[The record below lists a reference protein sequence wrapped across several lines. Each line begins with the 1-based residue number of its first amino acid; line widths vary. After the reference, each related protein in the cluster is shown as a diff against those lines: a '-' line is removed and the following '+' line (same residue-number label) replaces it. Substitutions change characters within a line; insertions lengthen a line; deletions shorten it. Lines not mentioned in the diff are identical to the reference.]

1 MVVKLRCDSKNR
13 ASKWR
18 ESSTSSIISCKC
30 GRKKLRLCKNKEMS
44 KESEEIKTI
53 EQWRWSEMQGL
64 ELHDSSLSSDIDLG
78 ASFKANHNSIDNF
91 PSTPTITLKTS
102 STKTTT
108 IISNTQLKSQNF
120 DKREVFIEENKQMG
134 SFEKEKKISKD
145 FDKREVFVEDNKQMG
160 SFEKEKKNSGDGDKE
175 KSGLSLPPVG
185 FKELFRFADRL
196 DCVLMGIGT
205 VGAFV
210 HGCSLP
216 LFLRFFADLVNSF
229 GSNANNVDKM
239 TQEVLKYAFYF
250 LVVGA
255 AIWASSWAEISCW
268 MWTGERQST
277 KMRIKFLEAALNQDI
292 QYFDTHLRTSD
303 VVSAINTDAVMVQD
317 AISEKLGNFIHYM
330 ATFVSG
336 FVVGFTAV
344 WQLALVTLAV
354 VPLIAVIG
362 GIHATTLAKLSGK
375 SQESLSQAG
384 NIVEQTIVQ
393 IRTVLAYVGES
404 KALKD
409 YTAALRIAQRIGYK
423 TGFAKGLGLGATY
436 FTVFCCYAL
445 LLWYGGYLVRHHFT
459 NGGLAIST
467 MFAVMIG
474 GIGLGQSAPSMAAF
488 AKARVAA
495 AKIFQVIDHKPA
507 VDRNAES
514 GLELESVTGQ
524 VELKNVNFSYPS
536 RPDVLVLKNFSITVP
551 SGKTIALVGS
561 SGSGKST
568 VVSLIE
574 RFYDPTSGQVMLDGQ
589 DIKSLK
595 LKWLRQQVGLVSQE
609 PALFATT
616 IKENILLGRPD
627 ANLIEIEE
635 AARVANAHSF
645 IIKLPDGYD
654 TQVGERGLQLSGGQ
668 KQRIAIARAML
679 KNPAILLLDEAT
691 SALDSESEK
700 LVQEALDRFMIGRT
714 TLVIAHRLSTIRKA
728 DLVAVLQQGSVS
740 EIGTHD
746 ELMGKG
752 ENGMYAKLIRMQ
764 EAAHETALNN
774 ARKSS
779 ARPSSARNSV
789 SSPIITRN
797 SSYGRSPYSR
807 RLSDFSTSDFSL
819 SLDAGYPN
827 YRHDKLAFR
836 EQYSSFLRLA
846 KMNSPE
852 WSYALIGSIGS
863 VVCGSLSAFFAYVLS
878 AVLSVYYNPDHAYM
892 IREIGKYCYL
902 LIGVSSA
909 ALIFNTLQHFFWDV
923 VGENL
928 TKRVREKMIEAVLKN
943 EMAWFDQEENES
955 SRIAARLALDANNV
969 RSAIGDRISV
979 IMQNSALMLVAC
991 TAGFVLQWRLALV
1004 LIAVFPVVVAA
1015 TVLQKMFMKGFSGD
1029 LEAAHA
1035 KSTQLAGEA
1044 VANVRTVAAFNS
1056 ETKIVDLFTTNLQT
1070 PLKRCF
1076 WKGQIAG
1083 TGYGIA
1089 QFLLYASYALGLWY
1103 ASWLVKHGI
1112 SDFSKTIRV
1121 FMVLMVSANGAAET
1135 LTLAPDFIKGGR
1147 AMRSVFDLLDRKTE
1161 IEPDDID
1168 STPVPDKLRGEVEF
1182 KHVDFT
1188 YPSRPDVPIFRDLN
1202 LRARAGKTLALVGP
1216 SGSGKSSVISL
1227 ILRYYDPSS
1236 GRVMIDGKD
1245 IRKYNLKALRRHI
1258 AMVPQEP
1265 CLFATTI
1272 YENIAYG
1279 QESATEA
1286 EIIEAA
1292 TMANAHKFISSLP
1305 DGYETFVGERGIQL
1319 SGGQKQ
1325 RIAIARAFLRK
1336 AEVMLLDEATSA
1348 LDAESERSVQEA
1360 LERAC
1365 AGKTTIVVAH
1375 RLSTIRNAH
1384 VIAVI
1389 DDGKVAEQGSH
1400 SHLLKNYP
1408 DGIYSRMIQLQR
1420 FTHGQVVSM
1429 VSGSSSS
1436 TRQREDQ
1443 DQGQ

>member
-1 MVVKLRCDSKNR
+1 
-13 ASKWR
+13 
-18 ESSTSSIISCKC
+18 
-30 GRKKLRLCKNKEMS
+30 MS
-44 KESEEIKTI
+44 QNSEEIKTL
-53 EQWRWSEMQGL
+53 EQWRWSEMQGIELVSSSATVSNSHESNPAL
-64 ELHDSSLSSDIDLG
+64 E
-78 ASFKANHNSIDNF
+78 K
-91 PSTPTITLKTS
+91 
-102 STKTTT
+102 
-108 IISNTQLKSQNF
+108 
-120 DKREVFIEENKQMG
+120 KREERVIMEEVSSVAKKEEGVPNG
-134 SFEKEKKISKD
+134 VGGEKKKD
-145 FDKREVFVEDNKQMG
+145 G
-160 SFEKEKKNSGDGDKE
+160 SVAS
-175 KSGLSLPPVG
+175 VG
-185 FKELFRFADRL
+185 FGELFRFSDGL
-196 DCVLMGIGT
+196 DYILMAIGT

-229 GSNANNVDKM
+229 GSNANDLDKM
-239 TQEVLKYAFYF
+239 TQEVVKYAFYF

-277 KMRIKFLEAALNQDI
+277 RMRIRYLEAALDQDI
-292 QYFDTHLRTSD
+292 QFFDTEVRTSD
-303 VVSAINTDAVMVQD
+303 VVFAINTDAVMVQD

-354 VPLIAVIG
+354 VPIIAVIG
-362 GIHATTLAKLSGK
+362 GIHTTTLAKLSSK
-375 SQESLSQAG
+375 SQEALSQAG
-384 NIVEQTIVQ
+384 NIVEQTVVQ
-393 IRTVLAYVGES
+393 IRVVLAFVGETR
-404 KALKD
+404 ALQG
-409 YTAALRIAQRIGYK
+409 YSSALRIAQKIGYR
-423 TGFAKGLGLGATY
+423 TGFAKGMGLGATY
-436 FTVFCCYAL
+436 FVVFCCYAL
-445 LLWYGGYLVRHHFT
+445 LLWYGGYLVRHHYT
-459 NGGLAIST
+459 NGGLAIAT
-467 MFAVMIG
+467 MFSVMIG
-474 GIGLGQSAPSMAAF
+474 GLALGQSAPSMAAF
-488 AKARVAA
+488 TKARVAA
-495 AKIFQVIDHKPA
+495 AKIFRVIDHKP
-507 VDRNAES
+507 VIDRRSES
-514 GLELESVTGQ
+514 GLELESVTGL
-524 VELKNVNFSYPS
+524 VELRNVDFSYPS
-536 RPDVLVLKNFSITVP
+536 RPEVLILNNFSLNVP
-551 SGKTIALVGS
+551 AGKTIALVGS

-574 RFYDPTSGQVMLDGQ
+574 RFYDPSSGQVLLDGN
-589 DIKSLK
+589 DVKSFK
-595 LKWLRQQVGLVSQE
+595 LRWLRQQIGLVSQE

-616 IKENILLGRPD
+616 IRENILLGRPD
-627 ANLIEIEE
+627 ANQVEIEE

-645 IIKLPDGYD
+645 IIKLPEGYE

-728 DLVAVLQQGSVS
+728 DLVAVLQQGSVT

-746 ELMGKG
+746 ELFAKG
-752 ENGMYAKLIRMQ
+752 ENGVYAKLIRMQ
-764 EAAHETALNN
+764 EMAHETSMNN

-819 SLDAGYPN
+819 SLDASHPN
-827 YRHDKLAFR
+827 YRLEKLAFKD
-836 EQYSSFLRLA
+836 QASSFWRLA

-852 WSYALIGSIGS
+852 WLYALIGSIGS

-878 AVLSVYYNPDHAYM
+878 AVLSVYYNPNHRHM
-892 IREIGKYCYL
+892 IREIEKYCYL
-902 LIGVSSA
+902 LIGLSSA
-909 ALIFNTLQHFFWDV
+909 ALLFNTLQHSFWDI

-928 TKRVREKMIEAVLKN
+928 TKRVREKMLAAVLKN

-955 SRIAARLALDANNV
+955 ARIAARLSLDANNV

-979 IMQNSALMLVAC
+979 IVQNTALMLVAC

-1004 LIAVFPVVVAA
+1004 LVAVFPVVVAA
-1015 TVLQKMFMKGFSGD
+1015 TVLQKMFMTGFSGD

-1035 KSTQLAGEA
+1035 KATQLAAEA
-1044 VANVRTVAAFNS
+1044 IANVRTVAAFNS
-1056 ETKIVDLFTTNLQT
+1056 EKKIAGLFTSNLET
-1070 PLKRCF
+1070 PLRRCF
-1076 WKGQIAG
+1076 WKGQISG
-1083 TGYGIA
+1083 SGYGIA
-1089 QFLLYASYALGLWY
+1089 QFALYASYALGLWY

-1112 SDFSKTIRV
+1112 SDFSNTIRV

-1147 AMRSVFDLLDRKTE
+1147 AMRSVFDLLDRITE
-1161 IEPDDID
+1161 IEPDDPD
-1168 STPVPDKLRGEVEF
+1168 ATPVPDRLRGEVEL
-1182 KHVDFT
+1182 KHVDFS
-1188 YPSRPDVPIFRDLN
+1188 YPTRPDMSVFRDLS

-1216 SGSGKSSVISL
+1216 SGCGKSSVIAL
-1227 ILRYYDPSS
+1227 IQRFYDPTS

-1245 IRKYNLKALRRHI
+1245 IRKYNLKSLRRHI
-1258 AMVPQEP
+1258 AVVPQEP
-1265 CLFATTI
+1265 CLFATSI

-1279 QESATEA
+1279 HDSASEA

-1292 TMANAHKFISSLP
+1292 TLANAHKFISSLP
-1305 DGYETFVGERGIQL
+1305 DGYKTFVGERGVQL

-1325 RIAIARAFLRK
+1325 RIAIARAFVRK
-1336 AEVMLLDEATSA
+1336 AELMLLDEATSA

-1360 LERAC
+1360 LDRAC
-1365 AGKTTIVVAH
+1365 SGKTTIIVAH
-1375 RLSTIRNAH
+1375 RLSTIRNANL
-1384 VIAVI
+1384 IAVI

-1400 SHLLKNYP
+1400 SLLLKNYP
-1408 DGIYSRMIQLQR
+1408 DGIYARMIQLQR
-1420 FTHGQVVSM
+1420 FTNNQVIGM
-1429 VSGSSSS
+1429 ASGSSSS
-1436 TRQREDQ
+1436 ARPKDDERE
-1443 DQGQ
+1443 G

>member
-1 MVVKLRCDSKNR
+1 MSQ
-13 ASKWR
+13 
-18 ESSTSSIISCKC
+18 ESVQI
-30 GRKKLRLCKNKEMS
+30 E
-44 KESEEIKTI
+44 EEIKSL

-64 ELHDSSLSSDIDLG
+64 ELLPEPSS
-78 ASFKANHNSIDNF
+78 NSN
-91 PSTPTITLKTS
+91 
-102 STKTTT
+102 
-108 IISNTQLKSQNF
+108 
-120 DKREVFIEENKQMG
+120 
-134 SFEKEKKISKD
+134 
-145 FDKREVFVEDNKQMG
+145 
-160 SFEKEKKNSGDGDKE
+160 KNSRNPE
-175 KSGLSLPPVG
+175 TELQEHPPEMENGGGTPPPPPPATAEEPKKAEIRGVA
-185 FKELFRFADRL
+185 FKELFRFADGL
-196 DCVLMGIGT
+196 DYVLMTIGS

-239 TQEVLKYAFYF
+239 MQEVLKYALYF

-268 MWTGERQST
+268 MWTGERQTT
-277 KMRIKFLEAALNQDI
+277 KMRIKYLEAALNQDI
-292 QYFDTHLRTSD
+292 QFFDTEVRTSD

-336 FVVGFTAV
+336 FIVGFTAV
-344 WQLALVTLAV
+344 WQLALVTIAV

-362 GIHATTLAKLSGK
+362 GIHTTTLSKLSNK

-384 NIVEQTIVQ
+384 NIVEQQTVVQ
-393 IRTVLAYVGES
+393 IRVVMAFVGES
-404 KALKD
+404 RASQAYSSALK
-409 YTAALRIAQRIGYK
+409 TAQKLGYK
-423 TGFAKGLGLGATY
+423 TGFAKGMGLGATY
-436 FTVFCCYAL
+436 FVVFCCYAL
-445 LLWYGGYLVRHHFT
+445 LLWYGGYLVRHHLT
-459 NGGLAIST
+459 NGGLAIAT

-474 GIGLGQSAPSMAAF
+474 GLGLGQSVPSMAAF
-488 AKARVAA
+488 AKAKVAA
-495 AKIFQVIDHKPA
+495 AKIFRIIDHKPTIE
-507 VDRNAES
+507 RNSVS
-514 GLELESVTGQ
+514 GVELESVTGL
-524 VELKNVNFSYPS
+524 VELKNVDFSYPS
-536 RPDVLVLKNFSITVP
+536 RPDVKILNEFTLSVP
-551 SGKTIALVGS
+551 AGKTIALVGS

-574 RFYDPTSGQVMLDGQ
+574 RFYDPTSGQVLLDGHHL
-589 DIKSLK
+589 KTLK
-595 LKWLRQQVGLVSQE
+595 LKWLRQQIGLVSQE
-609 PALFATT
+609 PALFATS

-627 ANLIEIEE
+627 ADQVEVEE

-645 IIKLPDGYD
+645 IIKLPDGFD

-714 TLVIAHRLSTIRKA
+714 TLIIAHRLSTIRKA

-746 ELMGKG
+746 ELFAKG
-752 ENGMYAKLIRMQ
+752 ENGIYSKLIKMQ
-764 EAAHETALNN
+764 EAAHETAMNN

-789 SSPIITRN
+789 SSPIIARN

-807 RLSDFSTSDFSL
+807 RLSDFSTTDFSL
-819 SLDAGYPN
+819 SVEASSYPN
-827 YRHDKLAFR
+827 YRHDKLPFKDQAN
-836 EQYSSFLRLA
+836 SFWRLA

-852 WSYALIGSIGS
+852 WKYALVGS
-863 VVCGSLSAFFAYVLS
+863 VGSVICGSLSAFFAYVLS
-878 AVLSVYYNPDHAYM
+878 AVLSIYYNPDHNYM
-892 IREIGKYCYL
+892 IKQIDKYCYL
-902 LIGVSSA
+902 LIGLSSA
-909 ALIFNTLQHFFWDV
+909 ALIFNTLQHSFWDI

-928 TKRVREKMIEAVLKN
+928 TKRVREKMLTAVLKN

-955 SRIAARLALDANNV
+955 ARISARLALDANNV

-979 IMQNSALMLVAC
+979 IVQNTALMLVAC

-1004 LIAVFPVVVAA
+1004 LVAVFPVVVAA
-1015 TVLQKMFMKGFSGD
+1015 TVLQKMFMTGFSGD

-1035 KSTQLAGEA
+1035 KGTQLAGDA
-1044 VANVRTVAAFNS
+1044 IANVRTVAAFNS
-1056 ETKIVDLFTTNLQT
+1056 EAKIVRLYTANLEP

-1083 TGYGIA
+1083 SGYGVA
-1089 QFLLYASYALGLWY
+1089 QFCLYASYALGLWY

-1135 LTLAPDFIKGGR
+1135 LTLAPDFIKGGQ
-1147 AMRSVFDLLDRKTE
+1147 AMRSVFELLDRKTE
-1161 IEPDDID
+1161 IEPDDLD
-1168 STPVPDKLRGEVEF
+1168 TTPVPDRLRGEVEL
-1182 KHVDFT
+1182 KHIDFS
-1188 YPSRPDVPIFRDLN
+1188 YPSRPDIQVFRDLS

-1216 SGSGKSSVISL
+1216 SGCGKSSVISL
-1227 ILRYYDPSS
+1227 IQRFYEPSS
-1236 GRVMIDGKD
+1236 GRVLIDGKD
-1245 IRKYNLKALRRHI
+1245 IRKYNLKAIRKHI
-1258 AMVPQEP
+1258 AIVPQEP
-1265 CLFATTI
+1265 CLFGTTI

-1279 QESATEA
+1279 HECATEA
-1286 EIIEAA
+1286 EIIQAA
-1292 TMANAHKFISSLP
+1292 TLASAHKFISALP
-1305 DGYETFVGERGIQL
+1305 DGYKTYVGERGVQL

-1325 RIAIARAFLRK
+1325 RIAIARALVRK
-1336 AEVMLLDEATSA
+1336 AEIMLLDEATSA

-1360 LERAC
+1360 LDQAC
-1365 AGKTTIVVAH
+1365 CGRTSIVVAH

-1408 DGIYSRMIQLQR
+1408 DGIYARMIQLQR
-1420 FTHGQVVSM
+1420 FTHTQVIGM
-1429 VSGSSSS
+1429 TSGSSS
-1436 TRQREDQ
+1436 RVNKED
-1443 DQGQ
+1443 DA

>member
-1 MVVKLRCDSKNR
+1 
-13 ASKWR
+13 
-18 ESSTSSIISCKC
+18 
-30 GRKKLRLCKNKEMS
+30 MS
-44 KESEEIKTI
+44 KESEEIKTT
-53 EQWRWSEMQGL
+53 EQWKWSEMQGL
-64 ELHDSSLSSDIDLG
+64 ELVSDDNNSSSSDP
-78 ASFKANHNSIDNF
+78 FKGNL
-91 PSTPTITLKTS
+91 PTVTEEGVTATVS
-102 STKTTT
+102 D
-108 IISNTQLKSQNF
+108 SQNQVQVS
-120 DKREVFIEENKQMG
+120 KEMEEHKKDGG
-134 SFEKEKKISKD
+134 SKEK
-145 FDKREVFVEDNKQMG
+145 V
-160 SFEKEKKNSGDGDKE
+160 
-175 KSGLSLPPVG
+175 KSAPAVG
-185 FKELFRFADRL
+185 FGELFRFADGL
-196 DCVLMGIGT
+196 DYILMTIGT
-205 VGAFV
+205 VGAIV

-229 GSNANNVDKM
+229 GSNANNLDKM
-239 TQEVLKYAFYF
+239 TQEVVKYAFYF

-277 KMRIKFLEAALNQDI
+277 KMRIKYLEAALKQDI
-292 QYFDTHLRTSD
+292 EFFDTEVRTSD
-303 VVSAINTDAVMVQD
+303 VVFAINTDAVMVQD

-354 VPLIAVIG
+354 VPMIAVIG
-362 GIHATTLAKLSGK
+362 GIHTTTLAKLSSK
-375 SQESLSQAG
+375 SQEALSQAG
-384 NIVEQTIVQ
+384 NIVEQTVVQ
-393 IRTVLAYVGES
+393 IRVVLAFVGES
-404 KALKD
+404 RALQGYSSALKV
-409 YTAALRIAQRIGYK
+409 AQKLGYK
-423 TGFAKGLGLGATY
+423 TGLAKGMGLGATY
-436 FTVFCCYAL
+436 FVVFCCYAL
-445 LLWYGGYLVRHHFT
+445 LLWYGGYLVRHHET
-459 NGGLAIST
+459 NGGLAIAT

-488 AKARVAA
+488 TKARVAA
-495 AKIFQVIDHKPA
+495 AKIFRIIDHQPGI
-507 VDRNAES
+507 DRNSES
-514 GLELESVTGQ
+514 GLELETVTGL
-524 VELKNVNFSYPS
+524 VELKNVDFSYPS
-536 RPDVLVLKNFSITVP
+536 RPEVLILNDFSLSVP
-551 SGKTIALVGS
+551 AGKTIALVGS

-574 RFYDPTSGQVMLDGQ
+574 RFYDPTSGQVMLDGH
-589 DIKSLK
+589 DIKTLK
-595 LKWLRQQVGLVSQE
+595 LKWLRQQIGLVSQE

-616 IKENILLGRPD
+616 IRENILLGRPD
-627 ANLIEIEE
+627 ANQVEIEE

-645 IIKLPDGYD
+645 IIKLPEGFE

-728 DLVAVLQQGSVS
+728 DLVAVIQQGSVF

-746 ELMGKG
+746 ELFSKG
-752 ENGMYAKLIRMQ
+752 ENGVYAKLIKMQ
-764 EAAHETALNN
+764 EVAHETAMNN

-789 SSPIITRN
+789 SSPIIARN

-819 SLDAGYPN
+819 SLDASHPN
-827 YRHDKLAFR
+827 YKHEKLAFKD
-836 EQYSSFLRLA
+836 QAGSFWRLV

-852 WSYALIGSIGS
+852 WLYALLGSIGS
-863 VVCGSLSAFFAYVLS
+863 IVCGSLSAFFAYVLS
-878 AVLSVYYNPDHAYM
+878 AVLSVYYNPDHKHM
-892 IREIGKYCYL
+892 IREIDKYCYL
-902 LIGVSSA
+902 LIGLSST
-909 ALIFNTLQHFFWDV
+909 ALIFNTLQHFFWDI

-928 TKRVREKMIEAVLKN
+928 TKRVREKMLTAVLKN

-955 SRIAARLALDANNV
+955 ARISARLALDANNV

-979 IMQNSALMLVAC
+979 IVQNTALMLVAC

-1015 TVLQKMFMKGFSGD
+1015 TVLQKMFMTGFSGD

-1035 KSTQLAGEA
+1035 KATQLAGEA
-1044 VANVRTVAAFNS
+1044 IANVRTVAAFNS
-1056 ETKIVDLFTTNLQT
+1056 ESKIVRLFASNLET
-1070 PLKRCF
+1070 PLQRCF
-1076 WKGQIAG
+1076 WKGQISG
-1083 TGYGIA
+1083 SGYGIA
-1089 QFLLYASYALGLWY
+1089 QFALYASYALGLWY

-1147 AMRSVFDLLDRKTE
+1147 AMRSVFDLLDRQTE
-1161 IEPDDID
+1161 IEPDDQD
-1168 STPVPDKLRGEVEF
+1168 ATPVPDRLRGEVEL
-1182 KHVDFT
+1182 KHVDFS
-1188 YPSRPDVPIFRDLN
+1188 YPTRPDMPVFRDLN
-1202 LRARAGKTLALVGP
+1202 LRIRAGKTLALVGP
-1216 SGSGKSSVISL
+1216 SGCGKSSVIAL
-1227 ILRYYDPSS
+1227 IQRFYDPTS
-1236 GRVMIDGKD
+1236 GRIMIDGKD
-1245 IRKYNLKALRRHI
+1245 IRKYNLKSLRRHI
-1258 AMVPQEP
+1258 SVVPQEP

-1279 QESATEA
+1279 HDSATEA

-1292 TMANAHKFISSLP
+1292 TLANAHKFISSLP
-1305 DGYETFVGERGIQL
+1305 DGYKTFVGERGVQL

-1325 RIAIARAFLRK
+1325 RIAVARAFLRK
-1336 AEVMLLDEATSA
+1336 AELMLLDEATSA

-1360 LERAC
+1360 LDRAST
-1365 AGKTTIVVAH
+1365 GKTTIIVAH
-1375 RLSTIRNAH
+1375 RLSTIRNAN

-1400 SHLLKNYP
+1400 SQLMKNHQ
-1408 DGIYSRMIQLQR
+1408 DGIYARMIQLQR
-1420 FTHGQVVSM
+1420 FTHNEVIGM
-1429 VSGSSSS
+1429 ASGSSSS
-1436 TRQREDQ
+1436 T
-1443 DQGQ
+1443 

>member
-1 MVVKLRCDSKNR
+1 
-13 ASKWR
+13 
-18 ESSTSSIISCKC
+18 
-30 GRKKLRLCKNKEMS
+30 MS

-53 EQWRWSEMQGL
+53 EQWKWSEMQGL
-64 ELHDSSLSSDIDLG
+64 ELVGRDDDVDNTHNNSE
-78 ASFKANHNSIDNF
+78 SFKGNLPTVTEEGATATVID
-91 PSTPTITLKTS
+91 SQQHQVSKEMVETS
-102 STKTTT
+102 EPNK
-108 IISNTQLKSQNF
+108 
-120 DKREVFIEENKQMG
+120 DGGIE
-134 SFEKEKKISKD
+134 EKKIKTES
-145 FDKREVFVEDNKQMG
+145 VP
-160 SFEKEKKNSGDGDKE
+160 S
-175 KSGLSLPPVG
+175 VG
-185 FKELFRFADRL
+185 FGELFRFADGL
-196 DCVLMGIGT
+196 DYILMTIGT
-205 VGAFV
+205 VGAIV

-216 LFLRFFADLVNSF
+216 IFLRFFADLVNSF
-229 GSNANNVDKM
+229 GSNANNLDKM
-239 TQEVLKYAFYF
+239 THEVVKYAFYF

-277 KMRIKFLEAALNQDI
+277 KMRIKYLEAALKQDI
-292 QYFDTHLRTSD
+292 EFFDTEVRTSD
-303 VVSAINTDAVMVQD
+303 VVFAINTDAVMVQD

-354 VPLIAVIG
+354 VPMIAVIG
-362 GIHATTLAKLSGK
+362 AIHTTTLAKLSSK
-375 SQESLSQAG
+375 SQEALSQAG
-384 NIVEQTIVQ
+384 NIVEQTVLQ
-393 IRTVLAYVGES
+393 IRVVLSFVGES
-404 KALKD
+404 RALQGYSSALKV
-409 YTAALRIAQRIGYK
+409 AQKLGYK
-423 TGFAKGLGLGATY
+423 TGLAKGMGLGATY
-436 FTVFCCYAL
+436 FVVFCCYAL
-445 LLWYGGYLVRHHFT
+445 LLWYGGYLVRHHYT
-459 NGGLAIST
+459 NGGLAIAT

-474 GIGLGQSAPSMAAF
+474 GLGLGQSAPSMAAF
-488 AKARVAA
+488 TKARVAA
-495 AKIFQVIDHKPA
+495 AKIFRIIDHKPNI
-507 VDRNAES
+507 DRNSES
-514 GLELESVTGQ
+514 GLELETVTGL

-536 RPDVLVLKNFSITVP
+536 RPEVLILNDFSLNVP
-551 SGKTIALVGS
+551 AGKTMALVGS

-574 RFYDPTSGQVMLDGQ
+574 RFYDPTSGQVMLDGH
-589 DIKSLK
+589 DIKTLK
-595 LKWLRQQVGLVSQE
+595 LKWLRQQIGLVSQE

-616 IKENILLGRPD
+616 IRENILLGRPD
-627 ANLIEIEE
+627 ANQVEIEE

-645 IIKLPDGYD
+645 IIKLPEGFE

-728 DLVAVLQQGSVS
+728 DLVAVIQQGSVF

-746 ELMGKG
+746 ELFSKG
-752 ENGMYAKLIRMQ
+752 ENGVYAKLIKMQ
-764 EAAHETALNN
+764 EIAHETAMNN

-789 SSPIITRN
+789 SSPIIARN

-819 SLDAGYPN
+819 SLDASHPN
-827 YRHDKLAFR
+827 YRLEKLAFKD
-836 EQYSSFLRLA
+836 QASSFWRLV

-852 WSYALIGSIGS
+852 WLYALIGSIGS

-878 AVLSVYYNPDHAYM
+878 AVLSVYYNPDHKHM
-892 IREIGKYCYL
+892 IREIDKYCYL
-902 LIGVSSA
+902 LIGLSSTA
-909 ALIFNTLQHFFWDV
+909 FIFNTLQHFFWDI

-928 TKRVREKMIEAVLKN
+928 TKRVREKMLTAVLKN

-955 SRIAARLALDANNV
+955 ARISARLALDANNV

-979 IMQNSALMLVAC
+979 IVQNTALMLVAC

-1015 TVLQKMFMKGFSGD
+1015 TVLQKMFMTGFSGD

-1035 KSTQLAGEA
+1035 KATQLAGEA
-1044 VANVRTVAAFNS
+1044 IANVRTVAAFNS
-1056 ETKIVDLFTTNLQT
+1056 ESKIVRLFAYNLET
-1070 PLKRCF
+1070 PLQRCF
-1076 WKGQIAG
+1076 WKGQISG
-1083 TGYGIA
+1083 SGYGIA
-1089 QFLLYASYALGLWY
+1089 QFALYASYALGLWY

-1112 SDFSKTIRV
+1112 SDFSKTIQV

-1147 AMRSVFDLLDRKTE
+1147 AMRSVFDLLDRRTE
-1161 IEPDDID
+1161 IEPDDQD
-1168 STPVPDKLRGEVEF
+1168 ATPVPDRLRGEVEL
-1182 KHVDFT
+1182 KHVDFS
-1188 YPSRPDVPIFRDLN
+1188 YPTRPDMPVFRDLN
-1202 LRARAGKTLALVGP
+1202 LRIRAGKTLALVGP
-1216 SGSGKSSVISL
+1216 SGCGKSSVIAL
-1227 ILRYYDPSS
+1227 IQRFYDPTS

-1245 IRKYNLKALRRHI
+1245 IRKYNLKSLRRHI
-1258 AMVPQEP
+1258 SVVPQEP

-1279 QESATEA
+1279 HDSATES

-1292 TMANAHKFISSLP
+1292 TLANCHKFISALP
-1305 DGYETFVGERGIQL
+1305 DGYKTFVGERGVQL

-1325 RIAIARAFLRK
+1325 RIAVARAFVRK
-1336 AEVMLLDEATSA
+1336 AELMLLDEATSA

-1360 LERAC
+1360 LDRASS
-1365 AGKTTIVVAH
+1365 GKTTIIV
-1375 RLSTIRNAH
+1375 
-1384 VIAVI
+1384 
-1389 DDGKVAEQGSH
+1389 
-1400 SHLLKNYP
+1400 LL
-1408 DGIYSRMIQLQR
+1408 
-1420 FTHGQVVSM
+1420 QVNES
-1429 VSGSSSS
+1429 
-1436 TRQREDQ
+1436 
-1443 DQGQ
+1443 

>member
-1 MVVKLRCDSKNR
+1 
-13 ASKWR
+13 
-18 ESSTSSIISCKC
+18 
-30 GRKKLRLCKNKEMS
+30 MS
-44 KESEEIKTI
+44 QDLEDTKTM
-53 EQWRWSEMQGL
+53 EQWKWTEMQDL
-64 ELHDSSLSSDIDLG
+64 ELVSPSPSDP
-78 ASFKANHNSIDNF
+78 FKTN
-91 PSTPTITLKTS
+91 PSTPNKKPEKTQVEAQAYQESAEERGEMES
-102 STKTTT
+102 SGASSSSDTKKDG
-108 IISNTQLKSQNF
+108 SNNGGGGGGGNGE
-120 DKREVFIEENKQMG
+120 RA
-134 SFEKEKKISKD
+134 
-145 FDKREVFVEDNKQMG
+145 VEAP
-160 SFEKEKKNSGDGDKE
+160 S
-175 KSGLSLPPVG
+175 VG
-185 FKELFRFADRL
+185 FGELFRFADGL
-196 DCVLMGIGT
+196 DCVLMGIGSL
-205 VGAFV
+205 GALV

-216 LFLRFFADLVNSF
+216 IFLRFFADLVNSF
-229 GSNANNVDKM
+229 GSNTNNMDKM
-239 TQEVLKYAFYF
+239 MQEVSKYAFYF

-268 MWTGERQST
+268 MWTGERQTT
-277 KMRIKFLEAALNQDI
+277 KMRIKYLEAALNQDI
-292 QYFDTHLRTSD
+292 QYFDTEVRTSD
-303 VVSAINTDAVMVQD
+303 VVFAINTDAVMVQD

-362 GIHATTLAKLSGK
+362 AIHTTTLAKLSAK
-375 SQESLSQAG
+375 SQEALSQGG
-384 NIVEQTIVQ
+384 NIVEQTVVQ
-393 IRTVLAYVGES
+393 IRVVMAFVGES
-404 KALKD
+404 RALQAYSSALKV
-409 YTAALRIAQRIGYK
+409 AQKFGYK
-423 TGFAKGLGLGATY
+423 TGFAKGMGLGATY
-436 FTVFCCYAL
+436 FVVFCCYAL
-445 LLWYGGYLVRHHFT
+445 LLWYGGYLVRHHYT
-459 NGGLAIST
+459 NGGLAIAT

-474 GIGLGQSAPSMAAF
+474 GLGLGQSAPSMSAF
-488 AKARVAA
+488 AKAKVAA
-495 AKIFQVIDHKPA
+495 AKIFRIINHKPGI
-507 VDRNAES
+507 DRNSEL
-514 GLELESVTGQ
+514 GLELESVTGL
-524 VELKNVNFSYPS
+524 VELKNVDFAYPS
-536 RPDVLVLKNFSITVP
+536 RLDVRILNNFSLTIP
-551 SGKTIALVGS
+551 AGKTIALVGS

-574 RFYDPTSGQVMLDGQ
+574 RFYDPTSGEVLLDGH
-589 DIKSLK
+589 DIKTLK
-595 LKWLRQQVGLVSQE
+595 LRWLRQQIGLVSQE

-627 ANLIEIEE
+627 ANHIEIEE

-645 IIKLPDGYD
+645 IVKLPDGFD

-746 ELMGKG
+746 ELISKG
-752 ENGMYAKLIRMQ
+752 ENGTYAKLIRMQ
-764 EAAHETALNN
+764 ETAHETALNN

-789 SSPIITRN
+789 SSPIIARN

-819 SLDAGYPN
+819 SLEASHPN
-827 YRHDKLAFR
+827 YRMEKLVFK
-836 EQYSSFLRLA
+836 EQASSFWRLA

-852 WSYALIGSIGS
+852 WVYALVGSIGS

-892 IREIGKYCYL
+892 KREIGKYCYL
-902 LIGVSSA
+902 LIGLSSA
-909 ALIFNTLQHFFWDV
+909 ALLFNTLQHFFWDI

-928 TKRVREKMIEAVLKN
+928 TKRVREKMLTAVLKN

-955 SRIAARLALDANNV
+955 ARISGRLALDANNV

-979 IMQNSALMLVAC
+979 IVQNTALMLVAC

-1015 TVLQKMFMKGFSGD
+1015 TVLQVCSETDPIAQAYYHQKMFMKGFSGD

-1035 KSTQLAGEA
+1035 KATQLAGEA
-1044 VANVRTVAAFNS
+1044 IANIRTVAAFNS
-1056 ETKIVDLFTTNLQT
+1056 ENKIVGLFSSSLQT

-1083 TGYGIA
+1083 SGFGVA
-1089 QFLLYASYALGLWY
+1089 QFSLYASYALGLWY

-1161 IEPDDID
+1161 IEPDDRD
-1168 STPVPDKLRGEVEF
+1168 ATQVPDRLRGEVEL
-1182 KHVDFT
+1182 KHVDFS
-1188 YPSRPDVPIFRDLN
+1188 YPSRPDVLIFRDFN
-1202 LRARAGKTLALVGP
+1202 LRVRAGKTLALVGP
-1216 SGSGKSSVISL
+1216 SGCGKSSVIAL
-1227 ILRYYDPSS
+1227 IQRFYEPAS
-1236 GRVMIDGKD
+1236 GRVLIDGKD
-1245 IRKYNLKALRRHI
+1245 IRKYNLKSLRKHI
-1258 AMVPQEP
+1258 AIVPQEP
-1265 CLFATTI
+1265 CLFASTI

-1279 QESATEA
+1279 HEAATEA

-1292 TMANAHKFISSLP
+1292 TLANAHKFISSLP
-1305 DGYETFVGERGIQL
+1305 DGYKTFVGERGVQL

-1325 RIAIARAFLRK
+1325 RIAIARALVRK
-1336 AEVMLLDEATSA
+1336 AELMLLDEATSA

-1360 LERAC
+1360 LDRAC
-1365 AGKTTIVVAH
+1365 SGKTTIVVAH

-1389 DDGKVAEQGSH
+1389 DDGKVAEKGSH

-1408 DGIYSRMIQLQR
+1408 DGCYARMIQLQR
-1420 FTHGQVVSM
+1420 FTHSQVVGMTSDL
-1429 VSGSSSS
+1429 SSSAKPKDDEE
-1436 TRQREDQ
+1436 REA
-1443 DQGQ
+1443 

>member
-1 MVVKLRCDSKNR
+1 
-13 ASKWR
+13 
-18 ESSTSSIISCKC
+18 
-30 GRKKLRLCKNKEMS
+30 MS
-44 KESEEIKTI
+44 QDSEEIKTI
-53 EQWRWSEMQGL
+53 EQWKWSEMQGL
-64 ELHDSSLSSDIDLG
+64 ELVVSEDNNHTNSTNSTNTPSIKANNTNSSDQFQETKKMEVKNEE
-78 ASFKANHNSIDNF
+78 AKQ
-91 PSTPTITLKTS
+91 S
-102 STKTTT
+102 STA
-108 IISNTQLKSQNF
+108 I
-120 DKREVFIEENKQMG
+120 VAV
-134 SFEKEKKISKD
+134 SFS
-145 FDKREVFVEDNKQMG
+145 
-160 SFEKEKKNSGDGDKE
+160 
-175 KSGLSLPPVG
+175 
-185 FKELFRFADRL
+185 ELFRFADGL
-196 DCVLMGIGT
+196 DYVLMTIGSL
-205 VGAFV
+205 GAFV

-229 GSNANNVDKM
+229 GSYANDVDKM
-239 TQEVLKYAFYF
+239 TQQVLKYAFYF

-268 MWTGERQST
+268 MWTGERQTT
-277 KMRIKFLEAALNQDI
+277 KMRIKYLEAALNQDI
-292 QYFDTHLRTSD
+292 QYFDTEVRTSD
-303 VVSAINTDAVMVQD
+303 VVSAINTDAVVVQD

-330 ATFVSG
+330 ATFLSG

-362 GIHATTLAKLSGK
+362 AIYTMTSAKLSSK
-375 SQESLSQAG
+375 SQEALSKAG
-384 NIVEQTIVQ
+384 NIVEQTVVQ
-393 IRTVLAYVGES
+393 IRTVLAFVGES
-404 KALKD
+404 KALQA
-409 YTAALRIAQRIGYK
+409 YSAALKVSQKIGYK
-423 TGFAKGLGLGATY
+423 SGFSKGFGLGATY

-445 LLWYGGYLVRHHFT
+445 LLWYGGYLVRNHFT
-459 NGGLAIST
+459 NGGLAIAT

-474 GIGLGQSAPSMAAF
+474 GLALGQSAPSMTAF

-495 AKIFQVIDHKPA
+495 AEIFRIIDHKPS
-507 VDRNAES
+507 VDKNAET
-514 GLELESVTGQ
+514 GLELDTVSGQ
-524 VELKNVNFSYPS
+524 LELKNVDFSYPS
-536 RPDVLVLKNFSITVP
+536 RPEIKILNDFNLIVP
-551 SGKTIALVGS
+551 AGKTIALVGS

-574 RFYDPTSGQVMLDGQ
+574 RFYDPTSGQLLLDGN
-589 DIKSLK
+589 DIKTLK
-595 LKWLRQQVGLVSQE
+595 LKWLRQQIGLVSQE
-609 PALFATT
+609 PALFATS

-627 ANLIEIEE
+627 ATQIEIEE

-645 IIKLPDGYD
+645 IIKLPDGFD

-740 EIGTHD
+740 EIGSHD
-746 ELMGKG
+746 ELMIKG
-752 ENGMYAKLIRMQ
+752 ENGMYAKLIKMQ
-764 EAAHETALNN
+764 EAAHETALSN

-819 SLDAGYPN
+819 SLDAAYSN
-827 YRHDKLAFR
+827 YRHEKLAFKD
-836 EQYSSFLRLA
+836 QASSFARLA

-863 VVCGSLSAFFAYVLS
+863 VICGSLSAFFAYVLS

-892 IREIGKYCYL
+892 SKQIAKYCYL

-909 ALIFNTLQHFFWDV
+909 ALIFNTLQHYYWDV

-928 TKRVREKMIEAVLKN
+928 TKRVREKMLAAVLKM
-943 EMAWFDQEENES
+943 EMAWFDQEENDS
-955 SRIAARLALDANNV
+955 SRIAARLSLDANNV

-1004 LIAVFPVVVAA
+1004 LIGVFPVVVAA

-1035 KSTQLAGEA
+1035 KATQLAGEA

-1056 ETKIVDLFTTNLQT
+1056 ETKIVNLFDSSLQT
-1070 PLKRCF
+1070 PLRRCF

-1083 TGYGIA
+1083 SGYGIA

-1147 AMRSVFDLLDRKTE
+1147 AMRSVFELLDRKTE
-1161 IEPDDID
+1161 VEPDD
-1168 STPVPDKLRGEVEF
+1168 PDATAAPDRLRGEVEF
-1182 KHVDFT
+1182 KHVDFS
-1188 YPSRPDVPIFRDLN
+1188 YPTRPDVSIFRDLN

-1216 SGSGKSSVISL
+1216 SGCGKSSVIAL
-1227 ILRYYDPSS
+1227 IERFYEPSS
-1236 GRVMIDGKD
+1236 GRVIIDGKD
-1245 IRKYNLKALRRHI
+1245 IRKYNLKSLRRHI
-1258 AMVPQEP
+1258 AVVPQEP

-1279 QESATEA
+1279 HESATEA
-1286 EIIEAA
+1286 EITEAA
-1292 TMANAHKFISSLP
+1292 TLANAHKFISALP
-1305 DGYETFVGERGIQL
+1305 DGYKTFVGERGVQL

-1336 AEVMLLDEATSA
+1336 AELMLLDEATSA
-1348 LDAESERSVQEA
+1348 LDAESERCVQEA
-1360 LERAC
+1360 LDRAC

-1400 SHLLKNYP
+1400 SHLLKNHS
-1408 DGIYSRMIQLQR
+1408 DGIYARMIQLQR
-1420 FTHGQVVSM
+1420 FTHGEAVNM
-1429 VSGSSSS
+1429 ATGSTSSAR
-1436 TRQREDQ
+1436 TKEDQ
-1443 DQGQ
+1443 D

>member
-1 MVVKLRCDSKNR
+1 MQMSQEEDSCSN
-13 ASKWR
+13 
-18 ESSTSSIISCKC
+18 
-30 GRKKLRLCKNKEMS
+30 
-44 KESEEIKTI
+44 TI
-53 EQWRWSEMQGL
+53 EQWKWSEMQGL
-64 ELHDSSLSSDIDLG
+64 ELHPHSQSPKPHQQQMDTSLSQQPNKDIDG
-78 ASFKANHNSIDNF
+78 AISNGGNGNGNN
-91 PSTPTITLKTS
+91 TS
-102 STKTTT
+102 S
-108 IISNTQLKSQNF
+108 ISSSSS
-120 DKREVFIEENKQMG
+120 G
-134 SFEKEKKISKD
+134 EKKKTKAESVPPIG
-145 FDKREVFVEDNKQMG
+145 FVK
-160 SFEKEKKNSGDGDKE
+160 
-175 KSGLSLPPVG
+175 
-185 FKELFRFADRL
+185 LFRFADGL
-196 DCVLMGIGT
+196 DCILMAIGT
-205 VGAFV
+205 VGAIV

-216 LFLRFFADLVNSF
+216 IFLRFFADLVNSF
-229 GSNANNVDKM
+229 GSNANDLDKM
-239 TQEVLKYAFYF
+239 TQEVVKYAFYF

-277 KMRIKFLEAALNQDI
+277 KMRIKYLEAALNQDI
-292 QYFDTHLRTSD
+292 QFFDTEVRTSD
-303 VVSAINTDAVMVQD
+303 VVFAINTDAVLVQD
-317 AISEKLGNFIHYM
+317 AISEKVEHTLVLGNFIHYM

-354 VPLIAVIG
+354 VPMIAVIG
-362 GIHATTLAKLSGK
+362 AIHTITLAKLSGK

-384 NIVEQTIVQ
+384 NIAEQTVAQ
-393 IRTVLAYVGES
+393 IRVVLAFVGES
-404 KALKD
+404 RALKA
-409 YTAALRIAQRIGYK
+409 YSSALKVGQKLGYK
-423 TGFAKGLGLGATY
+423 TGFAKGMGLGATY
-436 FTVFCCYAL
+436 FVVFCCYAL
-445 LLWYGGYLVRHHFT
+445 LLWYGGYLVRHHYT
-459 NGGLAIST
+459 NGGLAIAT

-474 GIGLGQSAPSMAAF
+474 GLGLGQSAPSMAAF
-488 AKARVAA
+488 TKARVAA
-495 AKIFQVIDHKPA
+495 AKIFHIIDHKPSI
-507 VDRNAES
+507 DRNSES
-514 GLELESVTGQ
+514 GLELESVTGL
-524 VELKNVNFSYPS
+524 VELKSVDFSYPS
-536 RPDVLVLKNFSITVP
+536 RQDVRVLNDFSLNVP
-551 SGKTIALVGS
+551 AGKTIALVGS

-574 RFYDPTSGQVMLDGQ
+574 RFYDPSSGQVLLDGH
-589 DIKSLK
+589 DIKTLK
-595 LKWLRQQVGLVSQE
+595 LRWLRQQIGLVSQE

-616 IKENILLGRPD
+616 IRENILLGRPD
-627 ANLIEIEE
+627 ADQGEIEE

-645 IIKLPDGYD
+645 INKLPEGYE

-728 DLVAVLQQGSVS
+728 DLVAVLQQGRVS

-746 ELMGKG
+746 ELFSKG
-752 ENGMYAKLIRMQ
+752 ENGVYAKLIKMQ
-764 EAAHETALNN
+764 EIAHETAMSN

-797 SSYGRSPYSR
+797 SSYGRSPYSH

-819 SLDAGYPN
+819 SLDASHPN
-827 YRHDKLAFR
+827 YRHERLAFK
-836 EQYSSFLRLA
+836 EQASSFWRLA

-852 WSYALIGSIGS
+852 WLYALIGSIGS

-878 AVLSVYYNPDHAYM
+878 AVLSVYYNPDHRFM
-892 IREIGKYCYL
+892 IRQIEKYCYL
-902 LIGVSSA
+902 LIGLSSA
-909 ALIFNTLQHFFWDV
+909 ALLFNTLQHFFWDI

-928 TKRVREKMIEAVLKN
+928 TKRVREKMLTAVLKN

-955 SRIAARLALDANNV
+955 GRIAARLSLDANNV

-979 IMQNSALMLVAC
+979 IVQNTALMLVAC

-1004 LIAVFPVVVAA
+1004 LVAVFPVVVAA
-1015 TVLQKMFMKGFSGD
+1015 TVLQKMFMTGFSGD
-1029 LEAAHA
+1029 MEAAHA
-1035 KSTQLAGEA
+1035 KATQLAGEA
-1044 VANVRTVAAFNS
+1044 IANVRTVAAFNS
-1056 ETKIVDLFTTNLQT
+1056 ETKIVRLFTSNLEI

-1076 WKGQIAG
+1076 RRGQISG
-1083 TGYGIA
+1083 SGYGIA
-1089 QFLLYASYALGLWY
+1089 QFALYASYALGLWY

-1112 SDFSKTIRV
+1112 SDFSKAIRV

-1147 AMRSVFDLLDRKTE
+1147 AMRSVFEFLDRRTE
-1161 IEPDDID
+1161 IEPDDPD
-1168 STPVPDKLRGEVEF
+1168 ATPVPDRLRGEVEL
-1182 KHVDFT
+1182 KHVDFS
-1188 YPSRPDVPIFRDLN
+1188 YPTRPDMPVFHDLS

-1216 SGSGKSSVISL
+1216 SGCGKSSIIALVQ
-1227 ILRYYDPSS
+1227 RFYDPTS
-1236 GRVMIDGKD
+1236 GRVLIDGKD
-1245 IRKYNLKALRRHI
+1245 IRRYNLKSLRRHI
-1258 AMVPQEP
+1258 SVVPQEP

-1279 QESATEA
+1279 HDSATEA

-1292 TMANAHKFISSLP
+1292 TLANAHKFISSLP
-1305 DGYETFVGERGIQL
+1305 DGYKTFVGERGVQL

-1325 RIAIARAFLRK
+1325 RIAVARAFVRK
-1336 AEVMLLDEATSA
+1336 AELMLLDEATSA

-1360 LERAC
+1360 LDRASL
-1365 AGKTTIVVAH
+1365 GKTTIIVAH
-1375 RLSTIRNAH
+1375 RLSTIRNAN

-1408 DGIYSRMIQLQR
+1408 DGIYARMIQLQR
-1420 FTHGQVVSM
+1420 FTNTQVIGM
-1429 VSGSSSS
+1429 ASGSSSS
-1436 TRQREDQ
+1436 TRPKDDERE
-1443 DQGQ
+1443 G

>member
-1 MVVKLRCDSKNR
+1 MSQDSK
-13 ASKWR
+13 
-18 ESSTSSIISCKC
+18 
-30 GRKKLRLCKNKEMS
+30 
-44 KESEEIKTI
+44 EINTI

-64 ELHDSSLSSDIDLG
+64 ELMGS
-78 ASFKANHNSIDNF
+78 NN
-91 PSTPTITLKTS
+91 TS
-102 STKTTT
+102 SESVPNSERESKTPK
-108 IISNTQLKSQNF
+108 IGEQ
-120 DKREVFIEENKQMG
+120 KREKEMEAADNNGNGKKEG
-134 SFEKEKKISKD
+134 TEKP
-145 FDKREVFVEDNKQMG
+145 
-160 SFEKEKKNSGDGDKE
+160 KEG
-175 KSGLSLPPVG
+175 PPAVG
-185 FKELFRFADRL
+185 FKELFRFADNL
-196 DCVLMGIGT
+196 DCILMAIGSL
-205 VGAFV
+205 GAFV
-210 HGCSLP
+210 HGCALP

-229 GSNANNVDKM
+229 GSYADNPDKM
-239 TQEVLKYAFYF
+239 MQEVLKYAYYF

-255 AIWASSWAEISCW
+255 AIWASSWAEIACW

-277 KMRIKFLEAALNQDI
+277 KMRIKYLEAALSQDI
-292 QYFDTHLRTSD
+292 QYFDTQVRTSD
-303 VVSAINTDAVMVQD
+303 IVFAINTDAALVQD
-317 AISEKLGNFIHYM
+317 AISEKLGSFIHYL
-330 ATFVSG
+330 ATFVTG

-362 GIHATTLAKLSGK
+362 GIHTTTLAKLSTK
-375 SQESLSQAG
+375 SQGAMSQAG

-393 IRTVLAYVGES
+393 IRVVFAFVGES
-404 KALKD
+404 KALEA
-409 YTAALRIAQRIGYK
+409 YSAALKIAQKLGYK
-423 TGFAKGLGLGATY
+423 SGLAKGMGLGGTY
-436 FTVFCCYAL
+436 FVVFCCYAL
-445 LLWYGGYLVRHHFT
+445 LLWYGGYLVRHHLT
-459 NGGLAIST
+459 NGGLAIAT

-474 GIGLGQSAPSMAAF
+474 GIGLGQSAPSMSAF
-488 AKARVAA
+488 AKAKAAA
-495 AKIFQVIDHKPA
+495 AKIFMVIDHKPSI
-507 VDRNAES
+507 DRIKES
-514 GLELESVTGQ
+514 GIELESVTGLI
-524 VELKNVNFSYPS
+524 ELKNVEFAYPS
-536 RPDVLVLKNFSITVP
+536 RPDVKILNNFGLIVP
-551 SGKTIALVGS
+551 AGKTIALVGS

-574 RFYDPTSGQVMLDGQ
+574 RFYDPIEGQVLLDGH
-589 DIKSLK
+589 DIKTLK
-595 LKWLRQQVGLVSQE
+595 LRWLRQQIGLVSQE
-609 PALFATT
+609 PALFATS

-627 ANLIEIEE
+627 ASLVEVEE

-645 IIKLPDGYD
+645 IIKLPDGFE

-728 DLVAVLQQGSVS
+728 DLVAVLQQGTVT

-746 ELMGKG
+746 DLMMKG
-752 ENGMYAKLIRMQ
+752 ENSVYGKLIRMQ
-764 EAAHETALNN
+764 EAAHETAMHN

-819 SLDAGYPN
+819 SLDATHAS
-827 YRHDKLAFR
+827 YRLEKLAFKD
-836 EQYSSFLRLA
+836 QANSFLRLA
-846 KMNSPE
+846 KMNAPE
-852 WSYALIGSIGS
+852 WPYALVGS
-863 VVCGSLSAFFAYVLS
+863 VGSVICGSLSAFFAYVLS
-878 AVLSVYYNPDHAYM
+878 AVLSVYYNPDHAFM
-892 IREIGKYCYL
+892 IREIAKYCYL
-902 LIGVSSA
+902 LIGLSSA

-928 TKRVREKMIEAVLKN
+928 TKRVREKMMAAVIKN

-955 SRIAARLALDANNV
+955 ARIAARLSLDANNV

-1015 TVLQKMFMKGFSGD
+1015 TVLQKMFLKGFSGD

-1035 KSTQLAGEA
+1035 KATQLAGEA
-1044 VANVRTVAAFNS
+1044 VSNVRTVAAFNS
-1056 ETKIVDLFTTNLQT
+1056 EVKIVGLFTRNLET

-1083 TGYGIA
+1083 SGYGIA
-1089 QFLLYASYALGLWY
+1089 QFALYASYALGLWY

-1147 AMRSVFDLLDRKTE
+1147 AMKSVFELLDRKTE
-1161 IEPDDID
+1161 IEPDDPD
-1168 STPVPDKLRGEVEF
+1168 ATAVPERLRGEVEL

-1188 YPSRPDVPIFRDLN
+1188 YPTRPDISVFQDLS
-1202 LRARAGKTLALVGP
+1202 LRARAGKILALVGP
-1216 SGSGKSSVISL
+1216 SGCGKSSVISL
-1227 ILRYYDPSS
+1227 VLRFYDPTS
-1236 GRVMIDGKD
+1236 GRVLIDGKD
-1245 IRKYNLKALRRHI
+1245 IRKYNLKSLRQHI
-1258 AMVPQEP
+1258 ALVPQEP
-1265 CLFATTI
+1265 CLFSTTI
-1272 YENIAYG
+1272 YENIKYG
-1279 QESATEA
+1279 NENATET
-1286 EIIEAA
+1286 EVIEAA
-1292 TMANAHKFISSLP
+1292 TLANAHKFISSMP
-1305 DGYETFVGERGIQL
+1305 EGYKTQVGERGVQL

-1325 RIAIARAFLRK
+1325 RIALARAFVKK
-1336 AEVMLLDEATSA
+1336 AEIMLLDEATSA

-1360 LERAC
+1360 LDRAC
-1365 AGKTTIVVAH
+1365 SGKTTIVVAH
-1375 RLSTIRNAH
+1375 RLSTIRSAH

-1389 DDGKVAEQGSH
+1389 DEGKVAEQGSH

-1408 DGIYSRMIQLQR
+1408 DGCYARMIQLQR
-1420 FTHGQVVSM
+1420 FSHGQAVGMAPGSTS
-1429 VSGSSSS
+1429 SG
-1436 TRQREDQ
+1436 RPREDE
-1443 DQGQ
+1443 GREN

>member
-1 MVVKLRCDSKNR
+1 MSQ
-13 ASKWR
+13 
-18 ESSTSSIISCKC
+18 ESDQ
-30 GRKKLRLCKNKEMS
+30 G
-44 KESEEIKTI
+44 EEEVIKSV
-53 EQWRWSEMQGL
+53 EQWRWSEMQGI
-64 ELHDSSLSSDIDLG
+64 ELLPQVTSDNNSNNNNSTNQETELRNHPPEMENGGG
-78 ASFKANHNSIDNF
+78 APSPPPPPPAVVEEPKKAEI
-91 PSTPTITLKTS
+91 
-102 STKTTT
+102 
-108 IISNTQLKSQNF
+108 
-120 DKREVFIEENKQMG
+120 RGVA
-134 SFEKEKKISKD
+134 
-145 FDKREVFVEDNKQMG
+145 
-160 SFEKEKKNSGDGDKE
+160 
-175 KSGLSLPPVG
+175 
-185 FKELFRFADRL
+185 FKELFRFADGL
-196 DCVLMGIGT
+196 DYVLMVIGS

-239 TQEVLKYAFYF
+239 MQEVLKYALYF

-268 MWTGERQST
+268 MWTGERQTT
-277 KMRIKFLEAALNQDI
+277 KMRIKYLEAALNQDI
-292 QYFDTHLRTSD
+292 QFFDTEVRTSD

-336 FVVGFTAV
+336 FIVGFTAV

-362 GIHATTLAKLSGK
+362 GIHTTTLSKLSNK

-384 NIVEQTIVQ
+384 NIVEQTVVQ
-393 IRTVLAYVGES
+393 IRVVMAFVGES
-404 KALKD
+404 RASQAYSSALK
-409 YTAALRIAQRIGYK
+409 TAQKLGYR
-423 TGFAKGLGLGATY
+423 TGLAKGLGLGATY
-436 FTVFCCYAL
+436 FVVFCCYAL
-445 LLWYGGYLVRHHFT
+445 LLWYGGYLVRHHLT
-459 NGGLAIST
+459 NGGLAIAT

-474 GIGLGQSAPSMAAF
+474 GLALGQSAPSMASF
-488 AKARVAA
+488 AKAKVAA
-495 AKIFQVIDHKPA
+495 AKIFRIIDHKPTIE
-507 VDRNAES
+507 RNSES
-514 GLELESVTGQ
+514 GVELDSVTGL
-524 VELKNVNFSYPS
+524 VVLKSVDFSYPS
-536 RPDVLVLKNFSITVP
+536 RPDVKILNNFCLSVP
-551 SGKTIALVGS
+551 AGKTIALVGS

-574 RFYDPTSGQVMLDGQ
+574 RFYDPISGQVLLDGH
-589 DIKSLK
+589 DLKTLK
-595 LKWLRQQVGLVSQE
+595 LKWLRQQIGLVSQE
-609 PALFATT
+609 PALFATS

-627 ANLIEIEE
+627 ADQVEIEE

-645 IIKLPDGYD
+645 IIKLPDGFD

-714 TLVIAHRLSTIRKA
+714 TLIIAHRLSTIRKA

-746 ELMGKG
+746 ELFAKG
-752 ENGMYAKLIRMQ
+752 ENGIYAKLIRMQ
-764 EAAHETALNN
+764 EAAHETAMNN

-789 SSPIITRN
+789 SSPIIARN

-807 RLSDFSTSDFSL
+807 RLSDFSTSDFTL
-819 SLDAGYPN
+819 SIEASSYPN
-827 YRHDKLAFR
+827 YRHEKLAFKD
-836 EQYSSFLRLA
+836 QANSFLRLA

-852 WSYALIGSIGS
+852 WKYALLGSVGS

-878 AVLSVYYNPDHAYM
+878 AVMSIYYNPNHEYM
-892 IREIGKYCYL
+892 IKEINKYVYL
-902 LIGVSSA
+902 LIGLSSA
-909 ALIFNTLQHFFWDV
+909 ALVFNTLQHSFWDI

-928 TKRVREKMIEAVLKN
+928 TKRVREKMLTAVLKN

-955 SRIAARLALDANNV
+955 ARISARLALDANNV

-979 IMQNSALMLVAC
+979 IVQNTALMLVAC

-1004 LIAVFPVVVAA
+1004 LVAVFPVVVAA
-1015 TVLQKMFMKGFSGD
+1015 TVLQKMFMTGFSGD

-1035 KSTQLAGEA
+1035 KGTQLAGEA
-1044 VANVRTVAAFNS
+1044 IANVRTVAAFNS
-1056 ETKIVDLFTTNLQT
+1056 EAKIVRLYTENLEP
-1070 PLKRCF
+1070 PLRRCF

-1083 TGYGIA
+1083 SGYGVA
-1089 QFLLYASYALGLWY
+1089 QFCLYASYALGLWY

-1135 LTLAPDFIKGGR
+1135 LTLAPDFIKGGQ
-1147 AMRSVFDLLDRKTE
+1147 AMRSVFELLDRKTE
-1161 IEPDDID
+1161 IEPDDPD
-1168 STPVPDKLRGEVEF
+1168 TTPVPDRLRGEVEL
-1182 KHVDFT
+1182 KHIDFS
-1188 YPSRPDVPIFRDLN
+1188 YPSRPDIQVFRDLS

-1216 SGSGKSSVISL
+1216 SGCGKSSVISL
-1227 ILRYYDPSS
+1227 IQRFYEPSS

-1245 IRKYNLKALRRHI
+1245 IRKYNLKSIREHI
-1258 AMVPQEP
+1258 AIVPQEP
-1265 CLFATTI
+1265 CLFGTTI
-1272 YENIAYG
+1272 SENIAYG
-1279 QESATEA
+1279 HECATEA
-1286 EIIEAA
+1286 EIIQAA
-1292 TMANAHKFISSLP
+1292 TLASAHKFISALP
-1305 DGYETFVGERGIQL
+1305 EGYKTYVGERGVQL

-1325 RIAIARAFLRK
+1325 RIAIARALVRK
-1336 AEVMLLDEATSA
+1336 AEILLLDEATSA

-1360 LERAC
+1360 LDQAC
-1365 AGKTTIVVAH
+1365 SGRTSIVVAH

-1400 SHLLKNYP
+1400 SNLLKNYP
-1408 DGIYSRMIQLQR
+1408 DGIYARMIQLQR
-1420 FTHGQVVSM
+1420 FTHTQVIGM
-1429 VSGSSSS
+1429 TSGSSS
-1436 TRQREDQ
+1436 RVKED
-1443 DQGQ
+1443 DA

>member
-1 MVVKLRCDSKNR
+1 MSQ
-13 ASKWR
+13 
-18 ESSTSSIISCKC
+18 ESVQI
-30 GRKKLRLCKNKEMS
+30 E
-44 KESEEIKTI
+44 EEIKSL

-64 ELHDSSLSSDIDLG
+64 ELLPEPSS
-78 ASFKANHNSIDNF
+78 NSN
-91 PSTPTITLKTS
+91 
-102 STKTTT
+102 
-108 IISNTQLKSQNF
+108 
-120 DKREVFIEENKQMG
+120 
-134 SFEKEKKISKD
+134 
-145 FDKREVFVEDNKQMG
+145 
-160 SFEKEKKNSGDGDKE
+160 KNSRNPE
-175 KSGLSLPPVG
+175 TELQEHPPEMENGGGTPPPPPPATAEEPKKAEIRGVA
-185 FKELFRFADRL
+185 FKELFRFADGL
-196 DCVLMGIGT
+196 DYVLMTIGS

-239 TQEVLKYAFYF
+239 MQEVLKYALYF

-268 MWTGERQST
+268 MWTGERQTT
-277 KMRIKFLEAALNQDI
+277 KMRIKYLEAALNQDI
-292 QYFDTHLRTSD
+292 QFFDTEVRTSD

-336 FVVGFTAV
+336 FIVGFTAV
-344 WQLALVTLAV
+344 WQLALVTIAV

-362 GIHATTLAKLSGK
+362 GIHTTTLSKLSNK

-384 NIVEQTIVQ
+384 NIVEQTVVQ
-393 IRTVLAYVGES
+393 IRVVMAFVGES
-404 KALKD
+404 RASQAYSSALK
-409 YTAALRIAQRIGYK
+409 TAQKLGYK
-423 TGFAKGLGLGATY
+423 TGFAKGMGLGATY
-436 FTVFCCYAL
+436 FVVFCCYAL
-445 LLWYGGYLVRHHFT
+445 LLWYGGYLVRHHLT
-459 NGGLAIST
+459 NGGLAIAT

-474 GIGLGQSAPSMAAF
+474 GLGLGQSVPSMAAF
-488 AKARVAA
+488 AKAKVAA
-495 AKIFQVIDHKPA
+495 AKIFRIIDHKPTIE
-507 VDRNAES
+507 RNSES
-514 GLELESVTGQ
+514 GVELESVTGL
-524 VELKNVNFSYPS
+524 VELKNVDFSYPS
-536 RPDVLVLKNFSITVP
+536 RPDVKILNEFTLSVP
-551 SGKTIALVGS
+551 AGKTIALVGS

-574 RFYDPTSGQVMLDGQ
+574 RFYDPTSGQVLLDGH
-589 DIKSLK
+589 DLKTLK
-595 LKWLRQQVGLVSQE
+595 LKWLRQQIGLVSQE
-609 PALFATT
+609 PALFATS

-627 ANLIEIEE
+627 ADQVEVEE

-645 IIKLPDGYD
+645 IIKLPDGFD

-714 TLVIAHRLSTIRKA
+714 TLIIAHRLSTIRKA

-746 ELMGKG
+746 ELFAKG
-752 ENGMYAKLIRMQ
+752 ENGIYSKLIKMQ
-764 EAAHETALNN
+764 EAAHETAMNN

-789 SSPIITRN
+789 SSPIIARN

-807 RLSDFSTSDFSL
+807 RLSDFSTTDFSL
-819 SLDAGYPN
+819 SVEASSYPN
-827 YRHDKLAFR
+827 YRHDKLPFKDQAN
-836 EQYSSFLRLA
+836 SFWRLA

-852 WSYALIGSIGS
+852 WKYALVGS
-863 VVCGSLSAFFAYVLS
+863 VGSVICGSLSAFFAYVLS
-878 AVLSVYYNPDHAYM
+878 AVLSIYYNPDHNYM
-892 IREIGKYCYL
+892 IKQIDKYCYL
-902 LIGVSSA
+902 LIGLSSA
-909 ALIFNTLQHFFWDV
+909 ALIFNTLQHSFWDI

-928 TKRVREKMIEAVLKN
+928 TKRVRDKMLTAVLKN

-955 SRIAARLALDANNV
+955 ARISARLALDANNV

-979 IMQNSALMLVAC
+979 IVQNTALMLVAC

-1004 LIAVFPVVVAA
+1004 LVAVFPVVVAA
-1015 TVLQKMFMKGFSGD
+1015 TVLQKMFMTGFSGD

-1035 KSTQLAGEA
+1035 KGTQLAGEA
-1044 VANVRTVAAFNS
+1044 IANVRTVAAFNS
-1056 ETKIVDLFTTNLQT
+1056 EAKIVRLYTANLEP

-1083 TGYGIA
+1083 SGYGVA
-1089 QFLLYASYALGLWY
+1089 QFCLYASYALGLWY

-1135 LTLAPDFIKGGR
+1135 LTLAPDFIKGGQ
-1147 AMRSVFDLLDRKTE
+1147 AMRSVFELLDRKTE
-1161 IEPDDID
+1161 IEPDDLD
-1168 STPVPDKLRGEVEF
+1168 TTPVPDRLRGEVEL
-1182 KHVDFT
+1182 KHIDFS
-1188 YPSRPDVPIFRDLN
+1188 YPSRPDIQVFRDLS

-1216 SGSGKSSVISL
+1216 SGCGKSSVISL
-1227 ILRYYDPSS
+1227 IQRFYEPSS
-1236 GRVMIDGKD
+1236 GRVLIDGKD
-1245 IRKYNLKALRRHI
+1245 IRKYNLKAIRKHI
-1258 AMVPQEP
+1258 AIVPQEP
-1265 CLFATTI
+1265 CLFGTTI

-1279 QESATEA
+1279 HECATEA
-1286 EIIEAA
+1286 EIIQAA
-1292 TMANAHKFISSLP
+1292 TLASAHKFISALP
-1305 DGYETFVGERGIQL
+1305 DGYKTYVGERGVQL

-1325 RIAIARAFLRK
+1325 RIAIARALVRK
-1336 AEVMLLDEATSA
+1336 AEIMLLDEATSA

-1360 LERAC
+1360 LDQAC
-1365 AGKTTIVVAH
+1365 SGRTSIVVAH

-1408 DGIYSRMIQLQR
+1408 DGIYARMIQLQR
-1420 FTHGQVVSM
+1420 FTHTQVIGM
-1429 VSGSSSS
+1429 TSGSSS
-1436 TRQREDQ
+1436 RVNKED
-1443 DQGQ
+1443 DA

>member
-1 MVVKLRCDSKNR
+1 MSQDSQQ
-13 ASKWR
+13 
-18 ESSTSSIISCKC
+18 
-30 GRKKLRLCKNKEMS
+30 
-44 KESEEIKTI
+44 IKTVV
-53 EQWRWSEMQGL
+53 EQWKWSEMQGI
-64 ELHDSSLSSDIDLG
+64 ELVQDDADAITTTTSGRYKEEEEQVRTTPSCSLSREGLKMEVSEGKINSNNG
-78 ASFKANHNSIDNF
+78 EKPNSI
-91 PSTPTITLKTS
+91 S
-102 STKTTT
+102 
-108 IISNTQLKSQNF
+108 
-120 DKREVFIEENKQMG
+120 
-134 SFEKEKKISKD
+134 
-145 FDKREVFVEDNKQMG
+145 
-160 SFEKEKKNSGDGDKE
+160 
-175 KSGLSLPPVG
+175 PVG

-196 DCVLMGIGT
+196 DHILMGIGT
-205 VGAFV
+205 MGAIV

-216 LFLRFFADLVNSF
+216 IFLRFFADLVNSF

-239 TQEVLKYAFYF
+239 MDEVLKYSLYF
-250 LVVGA
+250 LIVGA
-255 AIWASSWAEISCW
+255 AIWVSSWAEISCW

-277 KMRIKFLEAALNQDI
+277 KMRIEYLEAALNQDV
-292 QYFDTHLRTSD
+292 QYFDTEVRTSD
-303 VVSAINTDAVMVQD
+303 VVFAINTDTVMVQD

-336 FVVGFTAV
+336 FIVGFTAV

-362 GIHATTLAKLSGK
+362 GIQTTTLAKLSSK

-404 KALKD
+404 RALQA
-409 YTAALRIAQRIGYK
+409 YSSSLRVSQKIGYR
-423 TGFAKGLGLGATY
+423 TGLAKGMGLGGTY

-445 LLWYGGYLVRHHFT
+445 LLWYGGYLVRHHYT
-459 NGGLAIST
+459 NGGLAIAT
-467 MFAVMIG
+467 MFSVMIG
-474 GIGLGQSAPSMAAF
+474 GIGLGQSVPSIAAF
-488 AKARVAA
+488 VKARVAA
-495 AKIFQVIDHKPA
+495 AKIFRIINHKPSI
-507 VDRNAES
+507 DRKHES
-514 GLELESVTGQ
+514 GLELDSVTGN
-524 VELKNVNFSYPS
+524 VELQFVDFSYPS
-536 RPDVLVLKNFSITVP
+536 RPDVRILNNFSLNVQA
-551 SGKTIALVGS
+551 GKTIALVGS

-574 RFYDPTSGQVMLDGQ
+574 RFYDPTSGQILLDGH
-589 DIKSLK
+589 DITTLK
-595 LKWLRQQVGLVSQE
+595 LRWLRQQIGLVSQE

-616 IKENILLGRPD
+616 IKENMLIGRPH
-627 ANLIEIEE
+627 ATQVEIEE

-645 IIKLPDGYD
+645 IAKLPQGYD

-728 DLVAVLQQGSVS
+728 DFVAVLQQGNVS
-740 EIGTHD
+740 EIGTHE
-746 ELMGKG
+746 ELIAKG
-752 ENGMYAKLIRMQ
+752 ENGVYTKLIRMQ
-764 EAAHETALNN
+764 ETAHEMTLNN
-774 ARKSS
+774 SRKSS
-779 ARPSSARNSV
+779 ARPSSARNSI

-819 SLDAGYPN
+819 SNDGTYPN
-827 YRHDKLAFR
+827 YRLEKLAFK
-836 EQYSSFLRLA
+836 EQASSFWRLS

-852 WSYALIGSIGS
+852 WAYALVGSVGS
-863 VVCGSLSAFFAYVLS
+863 VVCGSISALFAYVLS
-878 AVLSVYYNPDHAYM
+878 AVLSIYYNPDHVYM
-892 IREIGKYCYL
+892 RREIGKYCYL

-928 TKRVREKMIEAVLKN
+928 TKRVRDKMLAAVLKN
-943 EMAWFDQEENES
+943 EMAWFDREENES
-955 SRIAARLALDANNV
+955 GRIAARLALDANNV

-979 IMQNSALMLVAC
+979 IMQNSALLLVSC

-1035 KSTQLAGEA
+1035 KATQLAGEA
-1044 VANVRTVAAFNS
+1044 VANFRTVAAFNS
-1056 ETKIVDLFTTNLQT
+1056 ETKIIGLFSINLQA
-1070 PLKRCF
+1070 PLRRCF

-1083 TGYGIA
+1083 CGFGIA
-1089 QFLLYASYALGLWY
+1089 QFALYASYSIGLWY

-1161 IEPDDID
+1161 IDPDDLD
-1168 STPVPDKLRGEVEF
+1168 ATSAPNNLRGEVEF

-1188 YPSRPDVPIFRDLN
+1188 YPSRPDISVFQDLT
-1202 LRARAGKTLALVGP
+1202 LRARASKTLALVGP
-1216 SGSGKSSVISL
+1216 SGCGKSSVIAL
-1227 ILRYYDPSS
+1227 IQRFYEPTS

-1245 IRKYNLKALRRHI
+1245 IRKYNLKSLRRHI
-1258 AMVPQEP
+1258 AIVPQEP
-1265 CLFATTI
+1265 CLFAATI
-1272 YENIAYG
+1272 HENIAYG
-1279 QESATEA
+1279 RESVTEA
-1286 EIIEAA
+1286 EVIEAA
-1292 TMANAHKFISSLP
+1292 TMANAQKFISALP
-1305 DGYETFVGERGIQL
+1305 DGYKTWVGERGVQL
-1319 SGGQKQ
+1319 SGGQRQ
-1325 RIAIARAFLRK
+1325 RIAIARAFIKK
-1336 AEVMLLDEATSA
+1336 AEIMLLDEATSA
-1348 LDAESERSVQEA
+1348 LDAESERCVQVA
-1360 LERAC
+1360 LERVC
-1365 AGKTTIVVAH
+1365 SGRTTIVVAH

-1389 DDGKVAEQGSH
+1389 DEGKVVEQGSH
-1400 SHLLKNYP
+1400 SHLLKHNP
-1408 DGIYSRMIQLQR
+1408 DGCYAHMIQLQR
-1420 FTHGQVVSM
+1420 FTHGEVIGM
-1429 VSGSSSS
+1429 TLGSSSS
-1436 TRQREDQ
+1436 TFAKED
-1443 DQGQ
+1443 GEKAVK

>member
-1 MVVKLRCDSKNR
+1 MPSQE
-13 ASKWR
+13 
-18 ESSTSSIISCKC
+18 ESQ
-30 GRKKLRLCKNKEMS
+30 
-44 KESEEIKTI
+44 EEIKKGV
-53 EQWRWSEMQGL
+53 EQWKWSEMQGL
-64 ELHDSSLSSDIDLG
+64 ELVSE
-78 ASFKANHNSIDNF
+78 NPTPNSNQ
-91 PSTPTITLKTS
+91 
-102 STKTTT
+102 
-108 IISNTQLKSQNF
+108 NQNF
-120 DKREVFIEENKQMG
+120 DPLSEEEEEAAAQQKRLPMDGEGQNG
-134 SFEKEKKISKD
+134 NNNNNDGGEKEKK
-145 FDKREVFVEDNKQMG
+145 
-160 SFEKEKKNSGDGDKE
+160 KETSA
-175 KSGLSLPPVG
+175 PAVG
-185 FKELFRFADRL
+185 FGELFRFADGL
-196 DCVLMGIGT
+196 DYVLMGIGT
-205 VGAFV
+205 IGAFV

-216 LFLRFFADLVNSF
+216 IFLRFFADLVNSF
-229 GSNANNVDKM
+229 GANANNIDKM

-268 MWTGERQST
+268 MYTGERQST
-277 KMRIKFLEAALNQDI
+277 KMRIKYLEAALSQDI
-292 QYFDTHLRTSD
+292 QFFDTEVRTSD
-303 VVSAINTDAVMVQD
+303 VVFAINTDAVMVQD

-362 GIHATTLAKLSGK
+362 GIHTTTLAKLSSK
-375 SQESLSQAG
+375 SQDALSQAG
-384 NIVEQTIVQ
+384 NIAEQTIVQ

-404 KALKD
+404 RALQAYSSALKISQK
-409 YTAALRIAQRIGYK
+409 LGYK
-423 TGFAKGLGLGATY
+423 TGFSKGFGLGATY

-445 LLWYGGYLVRHHFT
+445 LLWYGGYLVRNNHT
-459 NGGLAIST
+459 NGGLAIAT
-467 MFAVMIG
+467 MFSVMIG
-474 GIGLGQSAPSMAAF
+474 GLALGQSAPSMSAF

-495 AKIFQVIDHKPA
+495 AKIFQIIDHKPS
-507 VDRNAES
+507 VDKNGETGIELDSVS
-514 GLELESVTGQ
+514 GL
-524 VELKNVNFSYPS
+524 VELKDVNFSYPS
-536 RPDVLVLKNFSITVP
+536 RPDVKILNNFSLSVP
-551 SGKTIALVGS
+551 AGKTIALVGS

-574 RFYDPTSGQVMLDGQ
+574 RFYDPTSGQVMLDGH
-589 DIKSLK
+589 DIKGLK
-595 LKWLRQQVGLVSQE
+595 LKWLRQQIGLVSQE

-616 IKENILLGRPD
+616 IQENILLGRPD
-627 ANLIEIEE
+627 ASTVEIEE
-635 AARVANAHSF
+635 AARVSNAHSF
-645 IIKLPDGYD
+645 IIKLPDAYD

-728 DLVAVLQQGSVS
+728 DLVAVLQQGGVL
-740 EIGTHD
+740 EMGTHD
-746 ELMGKG
+746 ELFAKG
-752 ENGMYAKLIRMQ
+752 ENGVYAKLIKMQ
-764 EAAHETALNN
+764 EIAHETAMSN

-819 SLDAGYPN
+819 SVEGNYPS
-827 YRHDKLAFR
+827 YRHEKLPFKH
-836 EQYSSFLRLA
+836 Y
-846 KMNSPE
+846 
-852 WSYALIGSIGS
+852 
-863 VVCGSLSAFFAYVLS
+863 
-878 AVLSVYYNPDHAYM
+878 
-892 IREIGKYCYL
+892 
-902 LIGVSSA
+902 
-909 ALIFNTLQHFFWDV
+909 FWDV

-928 TKRVREKMIEAVLKN
+928 TKRVREKMLAAVLKN

-955 SRIAARLALDANNV
+955 SRIAARLSLDANNV

-1004 LIAVFPVVVAA
+1004 LVAVFPLVVAA
-1015 TVLQKMFMKGFSGD
+1015 TVLQKMFMQGFSGD
-1029 LEAAHA
+1029 LEGAHA
-1035 KSTQLAGEA
+1035 KATQLAGEA
-1044 VANVRTVAAFNS
+1044 VANMRTVAAFNS
-1056 ETKIVDLFTTNLQT
+1056 EDKIVNLFTISLEK
-1070 PLKRCF
+1070 PLRKCF

-1083 TGYGIA
+1083 SGFGIA

-1147 AMRSVFDLLDRKTE
+1147 AMKSVFDLLDRKTE
-1161 IEPDDID
+1161 IEPDEID
-1168 STPVPDKLRGEVEF
+1168 SIPVPDRLRGEVEL
-1182 KHVDFT
+1182 KHVDFS
-1188 YPSRPDVPIFRDLN
+1188 YPTRPDVPVFRDLC

-1216 SGSGKSSVISL
+1216 SGCGKSSVVAL
-1227 ILRYYDPSS
+1227 IQRFYEPSS

-1245 IRKYNLKALRRHI
+1245 IRKYNLKSLRRHI
-1258 AMVPQEP
+1258 ATVPQEP

-1272 YENIAYG
+1272 YDNIAYG
-1279 QESATEA
+1279 HESATEA
-1286 EIIEAA
+1286 DIIEAA
-1292 TMANAHKFISSLP
+1292 TLANAHKFISALP
-1305 DGYETFVGERGIQL
+1305 DGYKTFVGERGVQL

-1325 RIAIARAFLRK
+1325 RVAIARAFLRK
-1336 AEVMLLDEATSA
+1336 AEIMLLDEATSA
-1348 LDAESERSVQEA
+1348 LDAESEKCIQEA
-1360 LERAC
+1360 IERVC
-1365 AGKTTIVVAH
+1365 SGKTTIVVAH

-1408 DGIYSRMIQLQR
+1408 DGCYAKMIQLQR
-1420 FTHGQVVSM
+1420 FSHGEAVNMASA
-1429 VSGSSSS
+1429 SSSKH
-1436 TRQREDQ
+1436 
-1443 DQGQ
+1443 G

>member
-1 MVVKLRCDSKNR
+1 MDVITREREIEVKG
-13 ASKWR
+13 
-18 ESSTSSIISCKC
+18 T
-30 GRKKLRLCKNKEMS
+30 KER
-44 KESEEIKTI
+44 ESEERERKNCKIKEAAMPSHEEEIKKGI
-53 EQWRWSEMQGL
+53 EHWRWSEMQGL
-64 ELHDSSLSSDIDLG
+64 ELVSE
-78 ASFKANHNSIDNF
+78 N
-91 PSTPTITLKTS
+91 PTPTPTPI
-102 STKTTT
+102 STQNQNLAMEVEGQN
-108 IISNTQLKSQNF
+108 SNN
-120 DKREVFIEENKQMG
+120 DG
-134 SFEKEKKISKD
+134 GEKEMKK
-145 FDKREVFVEDNKQMG
+145 
-160 SFEKEKKNSGDGDKE
+160 KKKKE
-175 KSGLSLPPVG
+175 KSSSASAVG
-185 FKELFRFADRL
+185 FGELFRFADGL
-196 DCVLMGIGT
+196 DYVLMGIGT
-205 VGAFV
+205 IGAFV

-216 LFLRFFADLVNSF
+216 IFLRFFADLVNSF
-229 GSNANNVDKM
+229 GSNANNIDKM

-268 MWTGERQST
+268 MYTGERQST
-277 KMRIKFLEAALNQDI
+277 KMRIKYLEAALSQDI
-292 QYFDTHLRTSD
+292 QFFDTEVRTSD
-303 VVSAINTDAVMVQD
+303 VVFAINTDAVMVQD

-330 ATFVSG
+330 ATFLSG

-362 GIHATTLAKLSGK
+362 GIHTTTLAKLSSK
-375 SQESLSQAG
+375 SQDALSQAG
-384 NIVEQTIVQ
+384 NIAEQTIVQ

-404 KALKD
+404 RALQAYSSALKISQK
-409 YTAALRIAQRIGYK
+409 LGYK
-423 TGFAKGLGLGATY
+423 SGFSKGFGLGATY

-445 LLWYGGYLVRHHFT
+445 LLWYGGYLVRNNHT
-459 NGGLAIST
+459 NGGLAIAT
-467 MFAVMIG
+467 MFSVMIG
-474 GIGLGQSAPSMAAF
+474 GLALGQSAPSMSAF

-495 AKIFQVIDHKPA
+495 AKIFQIIDHKPS
-507 VDRNAES
+507 VDKNGES
-514 GLELESVTGQ
+514 GIELESVSGL
-524 VELKNVNFSYPS
+524 VELKNVHFSYPS
-536 RPDVLVLKNFSITVP
+536 RADVKILNNFSLSVP
-551 SGKTIALVGS
+551 AGKTIALVGS

-574 RFYDPTSGQVMLDGQ
+574 RFYDPTSGQVMLDGY
-589 DIKSLK
+589 DIKGLK
-595 LKWLRQQVGLVSQE
+595 LKWLRQQIGLVSQE

-616 IKENILLGRPD
+616 IQENILLGRPD
-627 ANLIEIEE
+627 ASMVEIEE
-635 AARVANAHSF
+635 AARVSNAHSF
-645 IIKLPDGYD
+645 IIKLPDAYD

-728 DLVAVLQQGSVS
+728 DLVVVLQQGSVL
-740 EIGTHD
+740 EMGTHD
-746 ELMGKG
+746 ELFAKG
-752 ENGMYAKLIRMQ
+752 ENGVYAKLIKMQ
-764 EAAHETALNN
+764 EIAHETAMNN

-819 SLDAGYPN
+819 SIEGGYPS
-827 YRHDKLAFR
+827 YRHEKLPFKVQA
-836 EQYSSFLRLA
+836 SSFWRLA

-852 WSYALIGSIGS
+852 WTYALIGSVGS
-863 VVCGSLSAFFAYVLS
+863 VICGSLSAFFAYVLS

-892 IREIGKYCYL
+892 VREIGKYCYL

-909 ALIFNTLQHFFWDV
+909 ALIFNTLQHYFWDV

-928 TKRVREKMIEAVLKN
+928 TKRVREKMLAAVLKN
-943 EMAWFDQEENES
+943 EMAWFDQDENES
-955 SRIAARLALDANNV
+955 SRIAARLSLDANNV

-1004 LIAVFPVVVAA
+1004 LVAVFPLVVAA
-1015 TVLQKMFMKGFSGD
+1015 TVLQKMFMQGFSGD
-1029 LEAAHA
+1029 LEGAHA
-1035 KSTQLAGEA
+1035 KATQLAGEA
-1044 VANVRTVAAFNS
+1044 VANMRTVAAFNS
-1056 ETKIVDLFTTNLQT
+1056 EAKIVDLFTLSLEK
-1070 PLKRCF
+1070 PLRRCF

-1083 TGYGIA
+1083 SGFGIA
-1089 QFLLYASYALGLWY
+1089 QFLLYASYAVGLWY

-1147 AMRSVFDLLDRKTE
+1147 AMKSVFDLLDRKTE
-1161 IEPDDID
+1161 IEPDEVD
-1168 STPVPDKLRGEVEF
+1168 SIPVPDRLRGEVEL
-1182 KHVDFT
+1182 KHVDFS
-1188 YPSRPDVPIFRDLN
+1188 YPTRPDVPVFRDLC

-1216 SGSGKSSVISL
+1216 SGCGKSSVVAL
-1227 ILRYYDPSS
+1227 IQRFYEPSS

-1245 IRKYNLKALRRHI
+1245 IRKYNLKSIRRHMAI
-1258 AMVPQEP
+1258 VPQEP

-1279 QESATEA
+1279 HESATEA
-1286 EIIEAA
+1286 DIIEAA
-1292 TMANAHKFISSLP
+1292 TLANAHKFISALP
-1305 DGYETFVGERGIQL
+1305 DGYKTFVGERGVQL

-1325 RIAIARAFLRK
+1325 RVAIARAFLRK

-1348 LDAESERSVQEA
+1348 LDAESERCIQEA
-1360 LERAC
+1360 LERVC
-1365 AGKTTIVVAH
+1365 SGKTTIVVAH

-1408 DGIYSRMIQLQR
+1408 DGCYAKMIQLQR
-1420 FTHGQVVSM
+1420 FSHGEAATMASAG
-1429 VSGSSSS
+1429 SGSSSK
-1436 TRQREDQ
+1436 RQID
-1443 DQGQ
+1443 G

>member
-1 MVVKLRCDSKNR
+1 
-13 ASKWR
+13 
-18 ESSTSSIISCKC
+18 
-30 GRKKLRLCKNKEMS
+30 MS
-44 KESEEIKTI
+44 QDSEEINTI
-53 EQWRWSEMQGL
+53 EQWKWSEMQGL
-64 ELHDSSLSSDIDLG
+64 ELVSSAPAPSDPY
-78 ASFKANHNSIDNF
+78 KTN
-91 PSTPTITLKTS
+91 PSTQTPEDRDMRAEEAAQEGVVKSKRKEMES
-102 STKTTT
+102 SEPKKDGGNE
-108 IISNTQLKSQNF
+108 SS
-120 DKREVFIEENKQMG
+120 RSSG
-134 SFEKEKKISKD
+134 EKPETVPSA
-145 FDKREVFVEDNKQMG
+145 
-160 SFEKEKKNSGDGDKE
+160 
-175 KSGLSLPPVG
+175 G
-185 FKELFRFADRL
+185 FGELFRFADGL
-196 DCVLMGIGT
+196 DYVLMAIGT
-205 VGAFV
+205 AGAIV

-229 GSNANNVDKM
+229 GSNASNMDKM
-239 TQEVLKYAFYF
+239 MQEVLKYAFYF
-250 LVVGA
+250 LIVGA

-277 KMRIKFLEAALNQDI
+277 KMRIKYLEAALNQDI
-292 QYFDTHLRTSD
+292 QYFDTEVRTSD
-303 VVSAINTDAVMVQD
+303 VVFAINTEAVMVQD

-354 VPLIAVIG
+354 VPLIAIIG
-362 GIHATTLAKLSGK
+362 AVHTTTLAKLSGK
-375 SQESLSQAG
+375 SQEALSQAG

-393 IRTVLAYVGES
+393 IRVVLAFVGES
-404 KALKD
+404 RALQGYSSALKV
-409 YTAALRIAQRIGYK
+409 AQRIGYRS
-423 TGFAKGLGLGATY
+423 GFAKGMGLGATY
-436 FTVFCCYAL
+436 FVVFCCYAL
-445 LLWYGGYLVRHHFT
+445 LLWYGGYLVRHHYT
-459 NGGLAIST
+459 NGGLAIAT

-474 GIGLGQSAPSMAAF
+474 GLGLGQSAPSMTAF
-488 AKARVAA
+488 TKAKVAA
-495 AKIFQVIDHKPA
+495 AKIFRVIDHKPSI
-507 VDRNAES
+507 DRNN
-514 GLELESVTGQ
+514 EL
-524 VELKNVNFSYPS
+524 
-536 RPDVLVLKNFSITVP
+536 
-551 SGKTIALVGS
+551 GKTIALVGS

-574 RFYDPTSGQVMLDGQ
+574 RFYDPSSGQVLLDGH
-589 DIKSLK
+589 DIKSLN
-595 LKWLRQQVGLVSQE
+595 LKWLRQQIGLVSQE

-627 ANLIEIEE
+627 ADQGEIEE

-645 IIKLPDGYD
+645 IIKLPDGFE
-654 TQVGERGLQLSGGQ
+654 TQVGERGMQLSGGQ

-700 LVQEALDRFMIGRT
+700 LL
-714 TLVIAHRLSTIRKA
+714 
-728 DLVAVLQQGSVS
+728 VLQQGSVS

-746 ELMGKG
+746 ELIAKG
-752 ENGMYAKLIRMQ
+752 ENGVYAKLIRMQ
-764 EAAHETALNN
+764 EMAHENALNN

-789 SSPIITRN
+789 SSPIIARN

-819 SLDAGYPN
+819 SLDASHPN
-827 YRHDKLAFR
+827 YRLEKLAFK
-836 EQYSSFLRLA
+836 EQASSFWRLA

-852 WSYALIGSIGS
+852 WLYALVGSVGS

-878 AVLSVYYNPDHAYM
+878 AVMSIYYNPDHAYM
-892 IREIGKYCYL
+892 IREIEKYCYL
-902 LIGVSSA
+902 LIGLSSA
-909 ALIFNTLQHFFWDV
+909 ALIFNTLQHFFWDI

-928 TKRVREKMIEAVLKN
+928 TKRVREKMLDAVLKN

-979 IMQNSALMLVAC
+979 IVQNTALMLVAC

-1004 LIAVFPVVVAA
+1004 LVAVFPVVVAA
-1015 TVLQKMFMKGFSGD
+1015 TVLQKMFMTGFSGD

-1035 KSTQLAGEA
+1035 KATQLAGEA
-1044 VANVRTVAAFNS
+1044 IANVRTVAAFNS
-1056 ETKIVDLFTTNLQT
+1056 EAQIVGIFSSNLQT
-1070 PLKRCF
+1070 PLRRCF
-1076 WKGQIAG
+1076 WKGQISG
-1083 TGYGIA
+1083 SGFGIA
-1089 QFLLYASYALGLWY
+1089 QFALYASYALGLWY

-1147 AMRSVFDLLDRKTE
+1147 AMRSVFELLDRRTE
-1161 IEPDDID
+1161 IEPDDPD
-1168 STPVPDKLRGEVEF
+1168 ATLVPDRLRGEVEF
-1182 KHVDFT
+1182 KHVDFS
-1188 YPSRPDVPIFRDLN
+1188 YPTRPDMAIFRDLS
-1202 LRARAGKTLALVGP
+1202 LRARASKTLALVGP
-1216 SGSGKSSVISL
+1216 SGCGKSSVIAL
-1227 ILRYYDPSS
+1227 IQRFYDPTS

-1245 IRKYNLKALRRHI
+1245 IRKYNLKSLRRHI
-1258 AMVPQEP
+1258 AVVPQEP

-1272 YENIAYG
+1272 YDNIAYG
-1279 QESATEA
+1279 HDSAIES

-1292 TMANAHKFISSLP
+1292 NLANAHKFISALP
-1305 DGYETFVGERGIQL
+1305 DGYKTFVGERGVQL

-1325 RIAIARAFLRK
+1325 RIAIARALVRK
-1336 AEVMLLDEATSA
+1336 AELMLLDEATSA

-1360 LERAC
+1360 LDRAC
-1365 AGKTTIVVAH
+1365 SGRTTIVVAH

-1400 SHLLKNYP
+1400 SQLLKNYP
-1408 DGIYSRMIQLQR
+1408 DGCYARMIQLQR
-1420 FTHGQVVSM
+1420 FTHSQVIGM
-1429 VSGSSSS
+1429 ASGSSSS
-1436 TRQREDQ
+1436 TRPKDDDEREC
-1443 DQGQ
+1443 

>member
-1 MVVKLRCDSKNR
+1 MSQDSV
-13 ASKWR
+13 
-18 ESSTSSIISCKC
+18 
-30 GRKKLRLCKNKEMS
+30 
-44 KESEEIKTI
+44 EIRTI
-53 EQWRWSEMQGL
+53 EQWKWSEMQGL
-64 ELHDSSLSSDIDLG
+64 ELVSKEEESEGGVFEERELGEHKSENRGGGERSEMEVKNHGGDGKKPDSASLSAG
-78 ASFKANHNSIDNF
+78 F
-91 PSTPTITLKTS
+91 
-102 STKTTT
+102 
-108 IISNTQLKSQNF
+108 
-120 DKREVFIEENKQMG
+120 
-134 SFEKEKKISKD
+134 FEI
-145 FDKREVFVEDNKQMG
+145 
-160 SFEKEKKNSGDGDKE
+160 
-175 KSGLSLPPVG
+175 
-185 FKELFRFADRL
+185 FRFADGL
-196 DCVLMGIGT
+196 DWVLMVIGT
-205 VGAFV
+205 IGAVV
-210 HGCSLP
+210 HGSSLP

-229 GSNANNVDKM
+229 GSNANNMDKM
-239 TQEVLKYAFYF
+239 TQEVVKYAFYF

-277 KMRIKFLEAALNQDI
+277 KMRIKYLEAVLNQDI
-292 QYFDTHLRTSD
+292 PFFDTEVRTSD
-303 VVSAINTDAVMVQD
+303 IVFAINTDAVMVQD
-317 AISEKLGNFIHYM
+317 AISEKLGNFMHYM

-362 GIHATTLAKLSGK
+362 AIHTTTLAKLSVK
-375 SQESLSQAG
+375 SQEALSQAG
-384 NIVEQTIVQ
+384 NIAEQTIVQ
-393 IRTVLAYVGES
+393 IRTVLAFVGES
-404 KALKD
+404 RALQA
-409 YTAALRIAQRIGYK
+409 YSSALRIAQRLGYK
-423 TGFAKGLGLGATY
+423 SGFAKGMGLGATY

-445 LLWYGGYLVRHHFT
+445 LLWYGGYLVRHHYT
-459 NGGLAIST
+459 NGGLAIAT
-467 MFAVMIG
+467 MFAVMLG
-474 GIGLGQSAPSMAAF
+474 GLALGQSAPSMTAF

-495 AKIFQVIDHKPA
+495 ARIFRIIDHKPS
-507 VDRNAES
+507 VERNSES
-514 GLELESVTGQ
+514 GLELASVTGQ

-536 RPDVLVLKNFSITVP
+536 RLEVTILRNFSLTVP

-574 RFYDPTSGQVMLDGQ
+574 RFYDPTSGQVLLDGH
-589 DIKSLK
+589 DIKTLK
-595 LKWLRQQVGLVSQE
+595 LRWLRQQIGLVSQE
-609 PALFATT
+609 PALFATS

-627 ANLIEIEE
+627 ANLVMIEE

-645 IIKLPDGYD
+645 VVKLPDGFD

-728 DLVAVLQQGSVS
+728 DLVVILQQGSVS

-746 ELMGKG
+746 ELMAKG
-752 ENGMYAKLIRMQ
+752 ENGVYAKLIRMQ
-764 EAAHETALNN
+764 ETAHETALSN

-819 SLDAGYPN
+819 SIDASYPN
-827 YRHDKLAFR
+827 YRHEKLAFK
-836 EQYSSFLRLA
+836 EQASSFWRLA

-852 WSYALIGSIGS
+852 WAYALFGSIGS

-878 AVLSVYYNPDHAYM
+878 AVLSVYYNPNHAYM
-892 IREIGKYCYL
+892 IREIEKYCYL

-928 TKRVREKMIEAVLKN
+928 TKRVREKMLAAVMKN

-955 SRIAARLALDANNV
+955 SRVAARLALDANNV

-1015 TVLQKMFMKGFSGD
+1015 TVLQKMFMQGFSGD

-1035 KSTQLAGEA
+1035 KATQLAGEA
-1044 VANVRTVAAFNS
+1044 VSNVRTVAAFNS
-1056 ETKIVDLFTTNLQT
+1056 ESQILSLFTSSLQT
-1070 PLKRCF
+1070 PLRRCF

-1083 TGYGIA
+1083 SGYGIA
-1089 QFLLYASYALGLWY
+1089 QFALYASYALGLWY

-1112 SDFSKTIRV
+1112 SDFSNTIRV

-1147 AMRSVFDLLDRKTE
+1147 AMRSVFELLDRKSE
-1161 IEPDDID
+1161 IDPDDPD
-1168 STPVPDKLRGEVEF
+1168 SAPMPDRLRGEVEF
-1182 KHVDFT
+1182 KHVDFS
-1188 YPSRPDVPIFRDLN
+1188 YPSRPDVPILRDLT

-1216 SGSGKSSVISL
+1216 SGCGKSSVIAL
-1227 ILRYYDPSS
+1227 TERFYDPSS
-1236 GRVMIDGKD
+1236 GRVTIDGKD
-1245 IRKYNLKALRRHI
+1245 IRKYNLKSLRQHI
-1258 AMVPQEP
+1258 TLVPQEP
-1265 CLFATTI
+1265 CLFATSI

-1279 QESATEA
+1279 RESATEA

-1292 TMANAHKFISSLP
+1292 TLANAHKFVSSLP
-1305 DGYETFVGERGIQL
+1305 NGYKTFVGERGVQL

-1325 RIAIARAFLRK
+1325 RIALARAFLRK
-1336 AEVMLLDEATSA
+1336 AELMLLDEATSA
-1348 LDAESERSVQEA
+1348 LDAESERCIQEA

-1365 AGKTTIVVAH
+1365 SGKTTIVVAH

-1389 DDGKVAEQGSH
+1389 DEGKVSEQGSH
-1400 SHLLKNYP
+1400 SHLLKHYP
-1408 DGIYSRMIQLQR
+1408 DGTYARMIQLQR
-1420 FTHGQVVSM
+1420 FTHGQAVNM
-1429 VSGSSSS
+1429 TTGSCSSA
-1436 TRQREDQ
+1436 RPRED
-1443 DQGQ
+1443 DERESL

>member
-1 MVVKLRCDSKNR
+1 
-13 ASKWR
+13 
-18 ESSTSSIISCKC
+18 
-30 GRKKLRLCKNKEMS
+30 MS
-44 KESEEIKTI
+44 QNSEEIKTI
-53 EQWRWSEMQGL
+53 EQWKWSEMQGL
-64 ELHDSSLSSDIDLG
+64 ELVVSANSETTFKGDNPSPNSTAREIEG
-78 ASFKANHNSIDNF
+78 KASEER
-91 PSTPTITLKTS
+91 
-102 STKTTT
+102 
-108 IISNTQLKSQNF
+108 
-120 DKREVFIEENKQMG
+120 REM
-134 SFEKEKKISKD
+134 
-145 FDKREVFVEDNKQMG
+145 EV
-160 SFEKEKKNSGDGDKE
+160 KKNGGHEE
-175 KSGLSLPPVG
+175 KLGSSPASSAFG
-185 FKELFRFADRL
+185 ELFRFADGL
-196 DCVLMGIGT
+196 DYVLMAIGT
-205 VGAFV
+205 FGAIV
-210 HGCSLP
+210 HGSSLP

-229 GSNANNVDKM
+229 GSNANNIDKM
-239 TQEVLKYAFYF
+239 TQEVVKYAFYF

-277 KMRIKFLEAALNQDI
+277 KMRIKYLEAALNQDI
-292 QYFDTHLRTSD
+292 PFFDTEVRTSD
-303 VVSAINTDAVMVQD
+303 VVFAINTDAVMVQD

-336 FVVGFTAV
+336 FVVGFTAI

-354 VPLIAVIG
+354 VPLIAIIG
-362 GIHATTLAKLSGK
+362 AIHTTTLAKLSAK
-375 SQESLSQAG
+375 SQEALSQAG
-384 NIVEQTIVQ
+384 NIAEQTIVQ

-404 KALKD
+404 RALQAYSSALKV
-409 YTAALRIAQRIGYK
+409 AQRLGYK
-423 TGFAKGLGLGATY
+423 SGFAKGMGLGATY
-436 FTVFCCYAL
+436 FVVFCCYAL
-445 LLWYGGYLVRHHFT
+445 LLWYGGYLVRHHYT
-459 NGGLAIST
+459 NGGLAIAT

-474 GIGLGQSAPSMAAF
+474 GLALGQSAPSMAAF

-495 AKIFQVIDHKPA
+495 AKIFRIIDHKPG
-507 VDRNAES
+507 VERNSES
-514 GLELESVTGQ
+514 GVELDAVTGL
-524 VELKNVNFSYPS
+524 VELKNVDFAYPS
-536 RPDVLVLKNFSITVP
+536 RPEVQILSKLSLTVP
-551 SGKTIALVGS
+551 AGKTIALVGS

-574 RFYDPTSGQVMLDGQ
+574 RFYDPTSGQVLLDGH
-589 DIKSLK
+589 DIKTLK
-595 LKWLRQQVGLVSQE
+595 LKWLRQQIGLVSQE

-616 IKENILLGRPD
+616 IKENILLGRPG
-627 ANLIEIEE
+627 ASLVEIEE

-740 EIGTHD
+740 EIGAHD
-746 ELMGKG
+746 ELMAKG
-752 ENGMYAKLIRMQ
+752 ENGVYAKLIRMQ
-764 EAAHETALNN
+764 ETAHETALNN

-789 SSPIITRN
+789 SSPIIARN

-819 SLDAGYPN
+819 SLDASHPN
-827 YRHDKLAFR
+827 YRLEKLAFK
-836 EQYSSFLRLA
+836 EQANSFWRLA

-852 WSYALIGSIGS
+852 WAYALVGSIGS

-878 AVLSVYYNPDHAYM
+878 AVLSIYYNPDHAYM
-892 IREIGKYCYL
+892 IREIAKYCYL

-928 TKRVREKMIEAVLKN
+928 TKRVREKMLAAVLKN
-943 EMAWFDQEENES
+943 EIAWFDQEENES

-979 IMQNSALMLVAC
+979 IMQNSALMIVAC

-1015 TVLQKMFMKGFSGD
+1015 TVLQKMFMQGFSGD

-1035 KSTQLAGEA
+1035 KATQLAGEA
-1044 VANVRTVAAFNS
+1044 VANVRTIAAFNS
-1056 ETKIVDLFTTNLQT
+1056 ESKIVSLFTNSLQA
-1070 PLKRCF
+1070 PLRRCF

-1083 TGYGIA
+1083 SGYGIA
-1089 QFLLYASYALGLWY
+1089 QFSLYASYALGLWY

-1147 AMRSVFDLLDRKTE
+1147 AMRSVFDLLDRKSE
-1161 IEPDDID
+1161 IDPDEPDPD
-1168 STPVPDKLRGEVEF
+1168 SAPVPDRLRGEVEF
-1182 KHVDFT
+1182 KHVDFS
-1188 YPSRPDVPIFRDLN
+1188 YPTRPDVPIFRDLS

-1216 SGSGKSSVISL
+1216 SGCGKSSVIAL
-1227 ILRYYDPSS
+1227 IERLYEPSS
-1236 GRVMIDGKD
+1236 GRIMIDGKD
-1245 IRKYNLKALRRHI
+1245 IRKYNLKSLRQHI
-1258 AMVPQEP
+1258 AVVPQEP
-1265 CLFATTI
+1265 CLFATSI

-1279 QESATEA
+1279 RESATEA
-1286 EIIEAA
+1286 EIVEAA
-1292 TMANAHKFISSLP
+1292 TLANAHKFISSLP
-1305 DGYETFVGERGIQL
+1305 DGYRTCAGERGVQL

-1336 AEVMLLDEATSA
+1336 AELMLLDEATSA
-1348 LDAESERSVQEA
+1348 LDAESERCVQEA

-1365 AGKTTIVVAH
+1365 SGKTTIVVAH

-1400 SHLLKNYP
+1400 SHLLKNHP
-1408 DGIYSRMIQLQR
+1408 EGIYARMIQLQR
-1420 FTHGQVVSM
+1420 FTRGQAVNM
-1429 VSGSSSS
+1429 ASGSSSS
-1436 TRQREDQ
+1436 VRPRED
-1443 DQGQ
+1443 DEREA

>member
-1 MVVKLRCDSKNR
+1 MSQ
-13 ASKWR
+13 
-18 ESSTSSIISCKC
+18 SSQQQ
-30 GRKKLRLCKNKEMS
+30 
-44 KESEEIKTI
+44 IKTI
-53 EQWRWSEMQGL
+53 EEWKWPEMQGH
-64 ELHDSSLSSDIDLG
+64 ELGGPNQEERYISSSSSSSSSTTL
-78 ASFKANHNSIDNF
+78 
-91 PSTPTITLKTS
+91 PSTIELQNCTNSDPRQGGLLERETGGNLGGERKEMDPPEEG
-102 STKTTT
+102 KKDVREEEKPKEA
-108 IISNTQLKSQNF
+108 IS
-120 DKREVFIEENKQMG
+120 
-134 SFEKEKKISKD
+134 
-145 FDKREVFVEDNKQMG
+145 
-160 SFEKEKKNSGDGDKE
+160 
-175 KSGLSLPPVG
+175 PVG
-185 FKELFRFADRL
+185 FKELFRFADGL
-196 DCVLMGIGT
+196 DLVLMGIGSI
-205 VGAFV
+205 GAFV

-229 GSNANNVDKM
+229 GSYSHNPDKM
-239 TQEVLKYAFYF
+239 MQQVSKYAFYF

-255 AIWASSWAEISCW
+255 AIWASSWAEIACW

-277 KMRIKFLEAALNQDI
+277 KMRMKYLEAALNQDI
-292 QYFDTHLRTSD
+292 QYFDTEVRASD
-303 VVSAINTDAVMVQD
+303 VVFAINTDAVLVQD

-354 VPLIAVIG
+354 VPLIAIIG
-362 GIHATTLAKLSGK
+362 AIHMTTLNKLTTK
-375 SQESLSQAG
+375 SQEALAEAG
-384 NIVEQTIVQ
+384 NIVEQTIAQ
-393 IRTVLAYVGES
+393 IRVVYAFVGETRALEAYS
-404 KALKD
+404 CALK
-409 YTAALRIAQRIGYK
+409 AVQRLGYK
-423 TGFAKGLGLGATY
+423 SGFAKGFGLGATY

-445 LLWYGGYLVRHHFT
+445 LLWYGGYLVRHQYT
-459 NGGLAIST
+459 NGGLAITT
-467 MFAVMIG
+467 MFSVMIG
-474 GIGLGQSAPSMAAF
+474 GLALGQSAPSMGAF

-495 AKIFQVIDHKPA
+495 ARIFKLIDHKSGI
-507 VDRNAES
+507 DRNN
-514 GLELESVTGQ
+514 GMELESVSGQ
-524 VELKNVNFSYPS
+524 LDFESVDFSYPS
-536 RPDVLVLKNFSITVP
+536 RPDVKILNNFTLSLP
-551 SGKTIALVGS
+551 AGKTIALVGS

-574 RFYDPTSGQVMLDGQ
+574 RFYDPTSGQVKLDGQ
-589 DIKSLK
+589 GIKTLK
-595 LKWLRQQVGLVSQE
+595 LRWLREQMGLVSQE

-627 ANLIEIEE
+627 ATQVEIEE

-645 IIKLPDGYD
+645 IIKLPDGFD

-679 KNPAILLLDEAT
+679 KNPVLLLLDEAT

-700 LVQEALDRFMIGRT
+700 LVQEALDRFMVGRT

-728 DLVAVLQQGSVS
+728 DLVAMLQQGSVS

-746 ELMGKG
+746 ELIAKG
-752 ENGMYAKLIRMQ
+752 ENSVYAKLIRMQ
-764 EAAHETALNN
+764 EAAAHEANLSN

-789 SSPIITRN
+789 SSPIMARN

-807 RLSDFSTSDFSL
+807 RLSDFSTTDFTFSH
-819 SLDAGYPN
+819 
-827 YRHDKLAFR
+827 HDGPHALKKLAFK
-836 EQYSSFLRLA
+836 EQASSFWRLA

-852 WSYALIGSIGS
+852 WKYALVGSIGS
-863 VVCGSLSAFFAYVLS
+863 VICGSLSALFAYVLS
-878 AVLSVYYNPDHAYM
+878 AVLSVYYSENHTYM
-892 IREIGKYCYL
+892 IGQIAKYCYL

-928 TKRVREKMIEAVLKN
+928 TKRVREKMLTAVLKN
-943 EMAWFDQEENES
+943 ELAWFDQEENES
-955 SRIAARLALDANNV
+955 ACVAARLALDANNV

-1015 TVLQKMFMKGFSGD
+1015 TVLQKIFMTGFSGD

-1035 KSTQLAGEA
+1035 KATQLAGEA
-1044 VANVRTVAAFNS
+1044 VSNVRTVAAFNS
-1056 ETKIVDLFTTNLQT
+1056 ETQIVSLFSNNLET
-1070 PLKRCF
+1070 PLRRSF

-1083 TGYGIA
+1083 SGYGVA
-1089 QFLLYASYALGLWY
+1089 QFALYASYALGLWY

-1112 SDFSKTIRV
+1112 SNFSKTIQV

-1147 AMRSVFDLLDRKTE
+1147 AMKSVFELLDRKTE
-1161 IEPDDID
+1161 IEPEPEPDDDNKDTTIAA
-1168 STPVPDKLRGEVEF
+1168 VPERLRGEVEF
-1182 KHVDFT
+1182 KHVDFS
-1188 YPSRPDVPIFRDLN
+1188 YPSRPDSPIFSDLN
-1202 LRARAGKTLALVGP
+1202 LRARAGKILALVGP
-1216 SGSGKSSVISL
+1216 SGCGKSSIIAL
-1227 ILRYYDPSS
+1227 LQRFYDPSS

-1245 IRKYNLKALRRHI
+1245 IRKYNLKSLRQHM

-1265 CLFATTI
+1265 CLFASTI
-1272 YENIAYG
+1272 YDNIAYG
-1279 QESATEA
+1279 NETATEG
-1286 EIIEAA
+1286 EIMEAA
-1292 TMANAHKFISSLP
+1292 TLANAHKFISAMP
-1305 DGYETFVGERGIQL
+1305 DGYKTYVGERGVQL

-1325 RIAIARAFLRK
+1325 RIALARAFVRK

-1348 LDAESERSVQEA
+1348 LDAESERLVQEA

-1365 AGKTTIVVAH
+1365 SGKTTIIVAH

-1384 VIAVI
+1384 TIAVI
-1389 DDGKVAEQGSH
+1389 DDGKVAEHGSH

-1408 DGIYSRMIQLQR
+1408 DGCYARMIQLQR
-1420 FTHGQVVSM
+1420 FSHGQAM
-1429 VSGSSSS
+1429 GMGMGSTSTSSHS
-1436 TRQREDQ
+1436 HSHSHSREE
-1443 DQGQ
+1443 QGRNN

>member
-1 MVVKLRCDSKNR
+1 MSQ
-13 ASKWR
+13 
-18 ESSTSSIISCKC
+18 ESDQKQ
-30 GRKKLRLCKNKEMS
+30 EP
-44 KESEEIKTI
+44 EQEEEIK

-64 ELHDSSLSSDIDLG
+64 ELLPSDTELRQNSPEKMENDGG
-78 ASFKANHNSIDNF
+78 APPQTVVVEEAKKAEI
-91 PSTPTITLKTS
+91 
-102 STKTTT
+102 
-108 IISNTQLKSQNF
+108 
-120 DKREVFIEENKQMG
+120 RGVA
-134 SFEKEKKISKD
+134 
-145 FDKREVFVEDNKQMG
+145 
-160 SFEKEKKNSGDGDKE
+160 
-175 KSGLSLPPVG
+175 
-185 FKELFRFADRL
+185 FKELFRFADGL
-196 DCVLMGIGT
+196 DYVLMGIGS

-229 GSNANNVDKM
+229 GSNSNNVDKM
-239 TQEVLKYAFYF
+239 MQEVLKYALYF

-268 MWTGERQST
+268 MWTGERQTT
-277 KMRIKFLEAALNQDI
+277 KMRIKYLEAALNQDI
-292 QYFDTHLRTSD
+292 QFFDTEVRTSD
-303 VVSAINTDAVMVQD
+303 VVFAINTDAVMVQD

-336 FVVGFTAV
+336 FIVGFTAV

-362 GIHATTLAKLSGK
+362 GIHTTTLSKLSNK

-384 NIVEQTIVQ
+384 NIVEQTVVQ
-393 IRTVLAYVGES
+393 IRVVMAFVGES
-404 KALKD
+404 RALQAYSSALK
-409 YTAALRIAQRIGYK
+409 IAQKLGYK
-423 TGFAKGLGLGATY
+423 TGLAKGMGLGATY
-436 FTVFCCYAL
+436 FVVFCCYAL
-445 LLWYGGYLVRHHFT
+445 LLWYGGYLVRHHLT
-459 NGGLAIST
+459 NGGLAIAT

-474 GIGLGQSAPSMAAF
+474 GLALGQSAPSMAAF
-488 AKARVAA
+488 AKAKVAA
-495 AKIFQVIDHKPA
+495 AKIFRIIDHKPTIE
-507 VDRNAES
+507 RNSES
-514 GLELESVTGQ
+514 GVELDSVTGL
-524 VELKNVNFSYPS
+524 VELKNVDFSYPS
-536 RPDVLVLKNFSITVP
+536 RPDVKILNNFCLSVP
-551 SGKTIALVGS
+551 AGKTIALVGS

-574 RFYDPTSGQVMLDGQ
+574 RFYDPISGQILLDGH
-589 DIKSLK
+589 DLKTLK
-595 LKWLRQQVGLVSQE
+595 LKWLRQQIGLVSQE
-609 PALFATT
+609 PALFATS

-627 ANLIEIEE
+627 ADQVEIEE

-645 IIKLPDGYD
+645 IIKLPDGFD

-714 TLVIAHRLSTIRKA
+714 TLIIAHRLSTIRKA

-746 ELMGKG
+746 ELFAKG
-752 ENGMYAKLIRMQ
+752 ENGIYAKLIRMQ
-764 EAAHETALNN
+764 EAAHETAMNN

-789 SSPIITRN
+789 SSPIIARN

-819 SLDAGYPN
+819 SIEASSYPN
-827 YRHDKLAFR
+827 YRHEKLAFKD
-836 EQYSSFLRLA
+836 QANSFWRLA

-852 WSYALIGSIGS
+852 WKYALLGSVGS

-878 AVLSVYYNPDHAYM
+878 AVLSIYYNPNHEYM
-892 IREIGKYCYL
+892 IKQIDKYCYL
-902 LIGVSSA
+902 LIGLSSA
-909 ALIFNTLQHFFWDV
+909 ALIFNTLQHSFWDI

-928 TKRVREKMIEAVLKN
+928 TKRVREKMLSAVLKN

-955 SRIAARLALDANNV
+955 ARIAARLALDANNV

-979 IMQNSALMLVAC
+979 IVQNTALMLVAC

-1004 LIAVFPVVVAA
+1004 LVAVFPVVVAA
-1015 TVLQKMFMKGFSGD
+1015 TVLQKMFMTGFSGD

-1035 KSTQLAGEA
+1035 KGTQLAGEA
-1044 VANVRTVAAFNS
+1044 IANVRTVAAFNS
-1056 ETKIVDLFTTNLQT
+1056 EAKIVRLYTANLEP

-1083 TGYGIA
+1083 SGYGVA
-1089 QFLLYASYALGLWY
+1089 QFCLYASYALGLWY

-1135 LTLAPDFIKGGR
+1135 LTLAPDFIKGGQ
-1147 AMRSVFDLLDRKTE
+1147 AMRSVFELLDRKTE
-1161 IEPDDID
+1161 IEPDDLD
-1168 STPVPDKLRGEVEF
+1168 TTPVPDQLRGEVEL
-1182 KHVDFT
+1182 KHIDFS
-1188 YPSRPDVPIFRDLN
+1188 YPSRPDIQIFRDLS

-1216 SGSGKSSVISL
+1216 SGCGKSSVISL
-1227 ILRYYDPSS
+1227 IQRFYEPSS
-1236 GRVMIDGKD
+1236 GRVLIDGKD
-1245 IRKYNLKALRRHI
+1245 IRKYNLKSIRKHI
-1258 AMVPQEP
+1258 AIVPQEP
-1265 CLFATTI
+1265 CLFGTTI

-1279 QESATEA
+1279 HECATEA
-1286 EIIEAA
+1286 EIIQAA
-1292 TMANAHKFISSLP
+1292 TLASAHKFISALP
-1305 DGYETFVGERGIQL
+1305 DGYKTYVGERGVQL

-1325 RIAIARAFLRK
+1325 RIAIARALVRK
-1336 AEVMLLDEATSA
+1336 AEIMLLDEATSA

-1360 LERAC
+1360 LDQAC
-1365 AGKTTIVVAH
+1365 SGRTSIVVAH

-1400 SHLLKNYP
+1400 SHLLKNHP
-1408 DGIYSRMIQLQR
+1408 DGIYARMIQLQR
-1420 FTHGQVVSM
+1420 FTHTQVIGM
-1429 VSGSSSS
+1429 TSGSSS
-1436 TRQREDQ
+1436 RVKED
-1443 DQGQ
+1443 DA